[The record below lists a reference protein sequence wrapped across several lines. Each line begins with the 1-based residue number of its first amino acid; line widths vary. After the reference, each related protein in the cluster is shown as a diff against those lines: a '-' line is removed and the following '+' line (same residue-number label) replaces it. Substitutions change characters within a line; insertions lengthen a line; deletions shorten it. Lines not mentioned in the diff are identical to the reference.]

1 MASIK
6 TSIELYDN
14 FSDPM
19 MDIVNAAN
27 AGTIAIENV
36 QSAMNAGVDMSG
48 INRATAAMQSFEN
61 TMQAIEAPSFSF
73 GDVDTTLPDLGGATP
88 NITVPVI
95 PVVESQPQIDVPDG
109 INVPVTAEVVEQP
122 RIDVPAGIEVP
133 VSAEITEQ
141 PQIDVPDGINV
152 PVELSGVSESEKQ
165 IQDISTR
172 LNNIL
177 NYQNAI
183 NNVGQN
189 LFVMPGDSAAE
200 ITGINRELGQMQT
213 ALDYLKTNPF
223 DLDSSVAQLQLG
235 SLSSAI
241 DNVIERQERLNDL
254 MGDVPSQVYSATP
267 TVQDAPQ
274 VEPTQAPVNVPFN
287 WQADNMNVF
296 DNTGMER
303 FQQEIESANTMLAA
317 LNNTQ
322 QKIAETAASVDLF
335 PANAVTDLSGM
346 QSRLQAIQDSIV
358 QIENNPLNM
367 GTNAANSELEQ
378 LRGQL
383 DQAVQAQQALNSAV
397 DNMDVQAANDAY
409 LRLSQTVSGTE
420 RYIRDNV
427 DEQGRFNSTIEQGTV
442 EANMLAQT
450 IKGAVASFVGIA
462 GVKKALDF
470 VGETTQAF
478 NTQLNAETQLA
489 SVLANMLTTDAVAQY
504 QVDVSADTTDAVNQI
519 NAIQNSVDE
528 VKVPVSA
535 ETQALTAAFDQITSK
550 ASEIQGR
557 GIYGD
562 EAMIAAAGEFS
573 TYFTDADAI
582 TTMMDTLADYAMGMS
597 GGGALDSTALVDY
610 ATGLGKMMSGAYD
623 AMTKKGFE
631 VTDVQKAIIEGTAT
645 QAQITQELGA
655 EYANMSSDMQAAA
668 TISEIIEESWAGL
681 YENMSNTPEGKII
694 QMTNA
699 WGDMEEM
706 IGGRLYPC
714 VLLFVDA
721 VNSNWP
727 TIETVVQGITGGLQV
742 MLTVLSWIAQG
753 ALTVADVVANNWS
766 WISPII
772 GGVTAALMAY
782 YGSRLAVN
790 AVDMIGNGIHLA
802 TAAVMMIHAAATGT
816 LTAATAAEIAA
827 QNGLNGALLACPIT
841 WIVMGVIA
849 LIAVLLAVTNAIAQV
864 TGVTQSGVGIIT
876 GVIAVGGAFILNTI
890 ISLINSVITLGVSF
904 WNMLANFAAAFGLIF
919 TDPIAAIEVM
929 FLSLF
934 NFIVSIVS
942 SAAGILDTIFG
953 SDLQSAVQGFQD
965 KIQTQINTTVE
976 NAGGD
981 KPKTLDP
988 SDYTMDRISYGDAF
1002 SMGADFG
1009 DGVVGGISDLF
1020 NKTFNMDS
1028 VAPSVDLSDYTAGI
1042 GDGVKDIAGNTGA
1055 IKNSLDITDE
1065 DLKYLR
1071 DIAEQE
1077 VINRF
1082 TTAEVKIDMSGMNN
1096 NISNGMDL
1104 DGVVSIM
1111 AEGVAEAI
1119 DTAAEGVHE

>member
-48 INRATAAMQSFEN
+48 INRATVAMQSFEN

-73 GDVDTTLPDLGGATP
+73 GDVDTTLPDLGVTTP

-109 INVPVTAEVVEQP
+109 ITVPVTAEVVEQP
-122 RIDVPAGIEVP
+122 RIDVPTGIEVP

-183 NNVGQN
+183 NNVGRS

-200 ITGINRELGQMQT
+200 IAGINRELGQMQT

-254 MGDVPSQVYSATP
+254 MGNVPSQVYSATP

-296 DNTGMER
+296 ENTGIER
-303 FQQEIESANTMLAA
+303 FQQEIESANTMLNA
-317 LNNTQ
+317 LNDTQ
-322 QKIAETAASVDLF
+322 QRIAETAASVDLF

-346 QSRLQAIQDSIV
+346 QTRLQAIQDRIV

-367 GTNAANSELEQ
+367 GTNAASSELEQ

-397 DNMDVQAANDAY
+397 DNMDVQAANEAY
-409 LRLSQTVSGTE
+409 LRLSQTIGNTE
-420 RYIRDNV
+420 SYIRDNV
-427 DEQGRFNSTIEQGTV
+427 DEQGRFNQEINEGV
-442 EANMLAQT
+442 VNADNLMNT
-450 IKGAVASFVGIA
+450 IKSAIATYATVQTVGVVFDLSDTLTSTAARLSMMNDGVQTTSELINMVYAAAQDARGSFDQMADVVARFGNNARDAFGSSEEVVAFADLIQKQMTIAGASTQEAANAELQLSQALGSGVLRGDELNSIFEQAPNLIQNIADYLDVPIGQIREMAADGELSASVVKAAIFSAADDINSKFESMPQTFAQIWTSFQNTALMSFQPVLNRLNEIANSDAFQQFVNNAIGGLSAVASVSLEI
-462 GVKKALDF
+462 
-470 VGETTQAF
+470 
-478 NTQLNAETQLA
+478 LNFL
-489 SVLANMLTTDAVAQY
+489 
-504 QVDVSADTTDAVNQI
+504 VN
-519 NAIQNSVDE
+519 
-528 VKVPVSA
+528 
-535 ETQALTAAFDQITSK
+535 
-550 ASEIQGR
+550 
-557 GIYGD
+557 
-562 EAMIAAAGEFS
+562 
-573 TYFTDADAI
+573 
-582 TTMMDTLADYAMGMS
+582 
-597 GGGALDSTALVDY
+597 
-610 ATGLGKMMSGAYD
+610 
-623 AMTKKGFE
+623 
-631 VTDVQKAIIEGTAT
+631 
-645 QAQITQELGA
+645 
-655 EYANMSSDMQAAA
+655 
-668 TISEIIEESWAGL
+668 
-681 YENMSNTPEGKII
+681 
-694 QMTNA
+694 
-699 WGDMEEM
+699 
-706 IGGRLYPC
+706 
-714 VLLFVDA
+714 
-721 VNSNWP
+721 
-727 TIETVVQGITGGLQV
+727 
-742 MLTVLSWIAQG
+742 
-753 ALTVADVVANNWS
+753 VADVVANNWG

-772 GGVTAALMAY
+772 GGVTAALMVY
-782 YGSRLAVN
+782 YGWQLAVKAIEAVN
-790 AVDMIGNGIHLA
+790 AGVKIALA
-802 TAAVMMIHAAATGT
+802 VASYAHAAATGAEVT
-816 LTAATAAEIAA
+816 ATAAATAA
-827 QNGLNGALLACPIT
+827 QYSLNTAFLASPVT
-841 WIVMGVIA
+841 WVVMGIIA

-864 TGVTQSGVGIIT
+864 TGATQSGVGIIT

-919 TDPIAAIEVM
+919 NDPIAAIEVM

-965 KIQTQINTTVE
+965 KIQAQINTTVE

-988 SDYTMDRISYGDAF
+988 SDYTMERISYGDAF

-1009 DGVVGGISDLF
+1009 DGVVGGISDFF

-1028 VAPSVDLSDYTAGI
+1028 IAPSVDLSDYTAGI

-1104 DGVVSIM
+1104 DGVVSVM

>member
-73 GDVDTTLPDLGGATP
+73 GDVDTTLPDLGVTTP

-109 INVPVTAEVVEQP
+109 ITVPVTAEVVEQP
-122 RIDVPAGIEVP
+122 RIDVPTGIEVP

-141 PQIDVPDGINV
+141 PQIDVPDGITV

-200 ITGINRELGQMQT
+200 IAGINRELGRMQT

-254 MGDVPSQVYSATP
+254 MGNIPSQVYSATP

-296 DNTGMER
+296 DNTGIER
-303 FQQEIESANTMLAA
+303 FQQEIESANTMLVA

-346 QSRLQAIQDSIV
+346 QSRLQAIQDRIV

-427 DEQGRFNSTIEQGTV
+427 DEQGRFNQKINEGT
-442 EANMLAQT
+442 ANADNLMNT
-450 IKGAVASFVGIA
+450 IKSAVATYATVQTVGVVFDLSDTLTSTTARLSMMNDGVQTTSELINMVYAAAQDARGSFDQMADVVARFGNNARDAFGSSEEVVAFADLIQKQMTIAGASTQEAANAELQLSQALGSGVLRGDELNSIFEQAPNLIQNIADYLDVPIGQIREMAADGELSASVVKAAIFSAADDINSKFESMPQTFAQIWTSFQNTALMSSQPVLNRLNEIANSDAFQQFVNNAIGGLSAVASVSLEI
-462 GVKKALDF
+462 
-470 VGETTQAF
+470 
-478 NTQLNAETQLA
+478 LNFL
-489 SVLANMLTTDAVAQY
+489 
-504 QVDVSADTTDAVNQI
+504 VN
-519 NAIQNSVDE
+519 
-528 VKVPVSA
+528 
-535 ETQALTAAFDQITSK
+535 
-550 ASEIQGR
+550 
-557 GIYGD
+557 
-562 EAMIAAAGEFS
+562 
-573 TYFTDADAI
+573 
-582 TTMMDTLADYAMGMS
+582 
-597 GGGALDSTALVDY
+597 
-610 ATGLGKMMSGAYD
+610 
-623 AMTKKGFE
+623 
-631 VTDVQKAIIEGTAT
+631 
-645 QAQITQELGA
+645 
-655 EYANMSSDMQAAA
+655 
-668 TISEIIEESWAGL
+668 
-681 YENMSNTPEGKII
+681 
-694 QMTNA
+694 
-699 WGDMEEM
+699 
-706 IGGRLYPC
+706 
-714 VLLFVDA
+714 
-721 VNSNWP
+721 
-727 TIETVVQGITGGLQV
+727 
-742 MLTVLSWIAQG
+742 
-753 ALTVADVVANNWS
+753 VADVVANNWS

-772 GGVTAALMAY
+772 GGVTAALIAY
-782 YGSRLAVN
+782 YGWQLANNAISLASKGIKIALAV
-790 AVDMIGNGIHLA
+790 ASYA
-802 TAAVMMIHAAATGT
+802 HAAATGAEVT
-816 LTAATAAEIAA
+816 ATAAATAA
-827 QNGLNGALLACPIT
+827 QYSLNTAFLASPVT
-841 WIVMGVIA
+841 WVVMGIVA

-919 TDPIAAIEVM
+919 NDPIAAIEVM

-934 NFIVSIVS
+934 NFIVS

-965 KIQTQINTTVE
+965 KIQAQINTTVE

-981 KPKTLDP
+981 KPKTLNP

-1009 DGVVGGISDLF
+1009 DGVVGGISDFF

-1028 VAPSVDLSDYTAGI
+1028 IAPSVDLSDYTAGI

-1055 IKNSLDITDE
+1055 IKNSLDISEDE
-1065 DLKYLR
+1065 LKYLR

-1082 TTAEVKIDMSGMNN
+1082 TTAEITINQSNEN
-1096 NISNGMDL
+1096 HITNGMDL
-1104 DGVVSIM
+1104 DGVISAM
-1111 AEGVAEAI
+1111 AEGLAEAI
-1119 DTAAEGVHE
+1119 DTAAEGIHE

>member
-141 PQIDVPDGINV
+141 PQIDVPDGITV

-183 NNVGQN
+183 NNVGRN

-200 ITGINRELGQMQT
+200 IAGINRELGQMQT

-296 DNTGMER
+296 DNTGIER
-303 FQQEIESANTMLAA
+303 FQQEIESANTMLVA
-317 LNNTQ
+317 LNSTQ

-346 QSRLQAIQDSIV
+346 QSRLQAIQDRIV

-427 DEQGRFNSTIEQGTV
+427 DEQGCFNQKINEGT
-442 EANMLAQT
+442 ANADNLMNT
-450 IKGAVASFVGIA
+450 IKSAIATYATVQTVGVVFDLSDTLTSTTARLSMMNDGVQTTSELINMVYAAAQDARGSFDQMADVVARFGNNARDAFGSSEEVVAFADLIQKQMTIAGASTQEAANAELQLSQALGSGVLRGDELNSIFEQAPNLIQNIADYLDVPIGQIREMAADGELSASVVKAAIFSAADDINSKFESMPQTFAQIWTSFQNTALMSFQPVLNRLNEIANSDAFQQFVNNAIGGLSAVASVSLEI
-462 GVKKALDF
+462 
-470 VGETTQAF
+470 
-478 NTQLNAETQLA
+478 LNSL
-489 SVLANMLTTDAVAQY
+489 
-504 QVDVSADTTDAVNQI
+504 VN
-519 NAIQNSVDE
+519 
-528 VKVPVSA
+528 
-535 ETQALTAAFDQITSK
+535 
-550 ASEIQGR
+550 
-557 GIYGD
+557 
-562 EAMIAAAGEFS
+562 
-573 TYFTDADAI
+573 
-582 TTMMDTLADYAMGMS
+582 
-597 GGGALDSTALVDY
+597 
-610 ATGLGKMMSGAYD
+610 
-623 AMTKKGFE
+623 
-631 VTDVQKAIIEGTAT
+631 
-645 QAQITQELGA
+645 
-655 EYANMSSDMQAAA
+655 
-668 TISEIIEESWAGL
+668 
-681 YENMSNTPEGKII
+681 
-694 QMTNA
+694 
-699 WGDMEEM
+699 
-706 IGGRLYPC
+706 
-714 VLLFVDA
+714 
-721 VNSNWP
+721 
-727 TIETVVQGITGGLQV
+727 
-742 MLTVLSWIAQG
+742 
-753 ALTVADVVANNWS
+753 VADVVANNWS

-772 GGVTAALMAY
+772 GGVTAALMVY
-782 YGSRLAVN
+782 YGWQLANNAISLASKGIKIALAV
-790 AVDMIGNGIHLA
+790 ASYA
-802 TAAVMMIHAAATGT
+802 HAAATGAEVT
-816 LTAATAAEIAA
+816 ATAAATAA
-827 QNGLNGALLACPIT
+827 QYSLNTAFLASPVT
-841 WIVMGVIA
+841 WVVMGIIA

-919 TDPIAAIEVM
+919 NDPIAAIEVM

-965 KIQTQINTTVE
+965 KIQAQINTTVE

-988 SDYTMDRISYGDAF
+988 SDYTMNRISYGDAF

-1009 DGVVGGISDLF
+1009 DGVVGGISDFF

-1028 VAPSVDLSDYTAGI
+1028 IAPSVDLSDYTAGI

-1055 IKNSLDITDE
+1055 IKNSLNVSEDE
-1065 DLKYLR
+1065 LRYLR

-1082 TTAEVKIDMSGMNN
+1082 TTAEITINQSNEN
-1096 NISNGMDL
+1096 HITNGMDL
-1104 DGVVSIM
+1104 DGVVSVM

-1119 DTAAEGVHE
+1119 DTAAEGIHE

>member
-48 INRATAAMQSFEN
+48 INLATAAMQSFEN

-141 PQIDVPDGINV
+141 PQIDVPDEINV

-200 ITGINRELGQMQT
+200 IAGINRELGQMQT

-254 MGDVPSQVYSATP
+254 MGNVPSQVYSATP

-296 DNTGMER
+296 ENTGIER
-303 FQQEIESANTMLAA
+303 FQQEIESANTMLVA
-317 LNNTQ
+317 LNDTQ
-322 QKIAETAASVDLF
+322 QRIAETAASVDLF

-346 QSRLQAIQDSIV
+346 QARLQAIQDRIV

-427 DEQGRFNSTIEQGTV
+427 DEQGCFNQKINEGT
-442 EANMLAQT
+442 ANADNLMNT
-450 IKGAVASFVGIA
+450 IKSAIATYATVQTVGVVFDLSDTLTSTTARLSMMNDGVQTTSELINMVYAAAQDTRGSFDQMADVVARFGNNARDAFGSSEEVVAFADLIQKQMTIAGASTQEAANAELQLSQALGSGVLRGDELNSIFEQAPNLIQNIADYLDVPIGQIREMAADGELSASVVKAAIFSAADDINSKFESMPQTFAQIWTSFQNTALMSFQPVLNRLNEIANSDAFQQFVNNAIGGLSAVASVSLEI
-462 GVKKALDF
+462 
-470 VGETTQAF
+470 
-478 NTQLNAETQLA
+478 LNSL
-489 SVLANMLTTDAVAQY
+489 
-504 QVDVSADTTDAVNQI
+504 VN
-519 NAIQNSVDE
+519 
-528 VKVPVSA
+528 
-535 ETQALTAAFDQITSK
+535 
-550 ASEIQGR
+550 
-557 GIYGD
+557 
-562 EAMIAAAGEFS
+562 
-573 TYFTDADAI
+573 
-582 TTMMDTLADYAMGMS
+582 
-597 GGGALDSTALVDY
+597 
-610 ATGLGKMMSGAYD
+610 
-623 AMTKKGFE
+623 
-631 VTDVQKAIIEGTAT
+631 
-645 QAQITQELGA
+645 
-655 EYANMSSDMQAAA
+655 
-668 TISEIIEESWAGL
+668 
-681 YENMSNTPEGKII
+681 
-694 QMTNA
+694 
-699 WGDMEEM
+699 
-706 IGGRLYPC
+706 
-714 VLLFVDA
+714 
-721 VNSNWP
+721 
-727 TIETVVQGITGGLQV
+727 
-742 MLTVLSWIAQG
+742 
-753 ALTVADVVANNWS
+753 VADVVANNWS

-772 GGVTAALMAY
+772 GGVTAALMVY
-782 YGSRLAVN
+782 YGWQLANNAISLASKGIKIALAV
-790 AVDMIGNGIHLA
+790 ASYA
-802 TAAVMMIHAAATGT
+802 HAAATGAEVT
-816 LTAATAAEIAA
+816 ATAAATAA
-827 QNGLNGALLACPIT
+827 QYSLNTAFLASPVT
-841 WIVMGVIA
+841 WVVMGIIA

-919 TDPIAAIEVM
+919 NDPIAAIEVM

-988 SDYTMDRISYGDAF
+988 SNYTMDRISYGDAF

-1009 DGVVGGISDLF
+1009 DGVVGGISDFF

-1028 VAPSVDLSDYTAGI
+1028 VAPSIDLSDYTAGI

-1055 IKNSLDITDE
+1055 IKNSLNVSEDE
-1065 DLKYLR
+1065 LRYLR

-1082 TTAEVKIDMSGMNN
+1082 TTAEITINQSNEN
-1096 NISNGMDL
+1096 HITNGMDL
-1104 DGVVSIM
+1104 DGVISALCDGVS
-1111 AEGVAEAI
+1111 EAI
-1119 DTAAEGVHE
+1119 EVAAEGIHE

>member
-73 GDVDTTLPDLGGATP
+73 GDVDTTLPDFGGATP

-254 MGDVPSQVYSATP
+254 MGNVPSQVYSATP

-296 DNTGMER
+296 DNTGIER
-303 FQQEIESANTMLAA
+303 FQQEIESANTMLNA
-317 LNNTQ
+317 LNDTQ
-322 QKIAETAASVDLF
+322 QRIAETAASVDLF

-346 QSRLQAIQDSIV
+346 QTRLQAIQDRIV
-358 QIENNPLNM
+358 QIENNPLNV

-427 DEQGRFNSTIEQGTV
+427 DEQGRFNQKINEGT
-442 EANMLAQT
+442 ANADNLMNT
-450 IKGAVASFVGIA
+450 IKSAIATYATVQTVGVVFDLSDTLTSTTARLSMMNDGVQTTSELINMVYAAAQDARGSFDQMADVVARFGNNARDAFGSSEEVVAFADLIQKQMTIAGASTQEAANAELQLSQALGSGVLRGDELNSIFEQAPNLIQNIADYLDVPIGQIREMAADGKLSASVVKAAIFSAADDINSKFESMPQTFAQIWTSSQNTALMSFQPVLNRLNEIANSDAFQQFVNNAIGGLSAVASVSLEI
-462 GVKKALDF
+462 
-470 VGETTQAF
+470 
-478 NTQLNAETQLA
+478 LNSL
-489 SVLANMLTTDAVAQY
+489 VNVAY
-504 QVDVSADTTDAVNQI
+504 
-519 NAIQNSVDE
+519 
-528 VKVPVSA
+528 
-535 ETQALTAAFDQITSK
+535 
-550 ASEIQGR
+550 
-557 GIYGD
+557 
-562 EAMIAAAGEFS
+562 
-573 TYFTDADAI
+573 
-582 TTMMDTLADYAMGMS
+582 
-597 GGGALDSTALVDY
+597 
-610 ATGLGKMMSGAYD
+610 
-623 AMTKKGFE
+623 
-631 VTDVQKAIIEGTAT
+631 
-645 QAQITQELGA
+645 
-655 EYANMSSDMQAAA
+655 
-668 TISEIIEESWAGL
+668 
-681 YENMSNTPEGKII
+681 
-694 QMTNA
+694 
-699 WGDMEEM
+699 
-706 IGGRLYPC
+706 
-714 VLLFVDA
+714 
-721 VNSNWP
+721 
-727 TIETVVQGITGGLQV
+727 
-742 MLTVLSWIAQG
+742 
-753 ALTVADVVANNWS
+753 VVANNWS

-772 GGVTAALMAY
+772 GGVTAALMVY
-782 YGSRLAVN
+782 YGWQLANNAISLATKGIKIALAV
-790 AVDMIGNGIHLA
+790 ASYA
-802 TAAVMMIHAAATGT
+802 HAAATGAEVT
-816 LTAATAAEIAA
+816 ATAA
-827 QNGLNGALLACPIT
+827 QYGLNTAFLASPVT
-841 WIVMGVIA
+841 WVVMGIIA

-919 TDPIAAIEVM
+919 NDPIAAIEVM

-965 KIQTQINTTVE
+965 KIQAQINTTVE

-988 SDYTMDRISYGDAF
+988 SDYTMNRISYGDAF

-1009 DGVVGGISDLF
+1009 DGVVGGISDFF

-1028 VAPSVDLSDYTAGI
+1028 VAPSIDLSDYTAGI

-1055 IKNSLDITDE
+1055 IKNSLNISEDE
-1065 DLKYLR
+1065 LKYLR

-1082 TTAEVKIDMSGMNN
+1082 TTAEVTINQSNNN

-1104 DGVVSIM
+1104 DGVVSVM

-1119 DTAAEGVHE
+1119 DTAAEGIHG

>member
-73 GDVDTTLPDLGGATP
+73 GDVDTTLPDLCGTTP

-200 ITGINRELGQMQT
+200 IAGINRELGQMQT

-254 MGDVPSQVYSATP
+254 MGNVPSQVYSATP

-296 DNTGMER
+296 ENTGIER
-303 FQQEIESANTMLAA
+303 FQQEIESANTMLNA
-317 LNNTQ
+317 LNDTQ
-322 QKIAETAASVDLF
+322 QRIAETAASVDLF

-346 QSRLQAIQDSIV
+346 QARLQAIQDRIV

-427 DEQGRFNSTIEQGTV
+427 DEQGRFNQ
-442 EANMLAQT
+442 
-450 IKGAVASFVGIA
+450 K
-462 GVKKALDF
+462 
-470 VGETTQAF
+470 
-478 NTQLNAETQLA
+478 
-489 SVLANMLTTDAVAQY
+489 
-504 QVDVSADTTDAVNQI
+504 I
-519 NAIQNSVDE
+519 N
-528 VKVPVSA
+528 
-535 ETQALTAAFDQITSK
+535 
-550 ASEIQGR
+550 
-557 GIYGD
+557 
-562 EAMIAAAGEFS
+562 
-573 TYFTDADAI
+573 
-582 TTMMDTLADYAMGMS
+582 
-597 GGGALDSTALVDY
+597 
-610 ATGLGKMMSGAYD
+610 
-623 AMTKKGFE
+623 
-631 VTDVQKAIIEGTAT
+631 EGTANADNLMNTIKSAVATYATVQTVGVVFDLSDTLTSTTARLSMMNDGVQTTSELINMVYAAAQDARGSFDQMADVVARFGNNARDAFGSSEEVVAFADLIQKQMTIAGAST
-645 QAQITQELGA
+645 QEAANAELQLSQALGSGVLRGDELNSIFEQAPNLIQNIADYLDVPIGRIREMAADGELSASVVKAAIFSAADDINSKFESMPQTFAQIWTSFQNIALMSFQPVLNRLNEI
-655 EYANMSSDMQAAA
+655 ANSDAFQQFV
-668 TISEIIEESWAGL
+668 
-681 YENMSNTPEGKII
+681 N
-694 QMTNA
+694 NA
-699 WGDMEEM
+699 
-706 IGGRLYPC
+706 IGGLS
-714 VLLFVDA
+714 VVASVSLEILNSL
-721 VNSNWP
+721 VN
-727 TIETVVQGITGGLQV
+727 
-742 MLTVLSWIAQG
+742 
-753 ALTVADVVANNWS
+753 VADVVANNWS

-772 GGVTAALMAY
+772 GGVTAALMVY

-802 TAAVMMIHAAATGT
+802 TAAVMMVHAAATGT

-876 GVIAVGGAFILNTI
+876 GVISVGGAFILNTI

-919 TDPIAAIEVM
+919 NDPIAAIEVM

-988 SDYTMDRISYGDAF
+988 SDYTMERISYGDAF

-1009 DGVVGGISDLF
+1009 DGVVGGISDFF

-1104 DGVVSIM
+1104 DGVVSVM

>member
-48 INRATAAMQSFEN
+48 INLATAAMQSFEN

-141 PQIDVPDGINV
+141 PQIDVPDEINV

-200 ITGINRELGQMQT
+200 IAGINRELGQMQT

-254 MGDVPSQVYSATP
+254 MGNVPSQVYSATP

-296 DNTGMER
+296 ENTGIER
-303 FQQEIESANTMLAA
+303 FQQEIESANTMLVA
-317 LNNTQ
+317 LNDTQ
-322 QKIAETAASVDLF
+322 QRIAETAASVDLF

-346 QSRLQAIQDSIV
+346 QARLQAIQDRIV

-427 DEQGRFNSTIEQGTV
+427 DEQGCFNQKINEGT
-442 EANMLAQT
+442 ANADNLMNT
-450 IKGAVASFVGIA
+450 IKSAIATYATVQTVGVVFDLSDTLTSTTARLSMMNDGVQTTSELINMVYAAAQDARGSFDQMADVVARFGNNARDAFGSSEEVVAFADLIQKQMTIAGASTQEAANAELQLSQALGSGVLRGDELNSIFEQAPNLIQNIADYLDVPIGQIREMAADGELSASVVKAAIFSAADDINSKFESMPQTFAQIWTSFQNTALMSFQPVLNRLNEIANSDAFQQFVNNAIGGLSAVASVSLEI
-462 GVKKALDF
+462 
-470 VGETTQAF
+470 
-478 NTQLNAETQLA
+478 LNSL
-489 SVLANMLTTDAVAQY
+489 
-504 QVDVSADTTDAVNQI
+504 VN
-519 NAIQNSVDE
+519 
-528 VKVPVSA
+528 
-535 ETQALTAAFDQITSK
+535 
-550 ASEIQGR
+550 
-557 GIYGD
+557 
-562 EAMIAAAGEFS
+562 
-573 TYFTDADAI
+573 
-582 TTMMDTLADYAMGMS
+582 
-597 GGGALDSTALVDY
+597 
-610 ATGLGKMMSGAYD
+610 
-623 AMTKKGFE
+623 
-631 VTDVQKAIIEGTAT
+631 
-645 QAQITQELGA
+645 
-655 EYANMSSDMQAAA
+655 
-668 TISEIIEESWAGL
+668 
-681 YENMSNTPEGKII
+681 
-694 QMTNA
+694 
-699 WGDMEEM
+699 
-706 IGGRLYPC
+706 
-714 VLLFVDA
+714 
-721 VNSNWP
+721 
-727 TIETVVQGITGGLQV
+727 
-742 MLTVLSWIAQG
+742 
-753 ALTVADVVANNWS
+753 VADVVANNWS

-772 GGVTAALMAY
+772 GGVTAALMVY
-782 YGSRLAVN
+782 YGWQLANNAISLASKGIKIALAV
-790 AVDMIGNGIHLA
+790 ASYA
-802 TAAVMMIHAAATGT
+802 HAAATGAEVT
-816 LTAATAAEIAA
+816 ATAAATAA
-827 QNGLNGALLACPIT
+827 QYSLNTAFLASPVT
-841 WIVMGVIA
+841 WVVMGIIA

-919 TDPIAAIEVM
+919 NDPIAAIEVM

-988 SDYTMDRISYGDAF
+988 SNYTMDRISYGDAF

-1009 DGVVGGISDLF
+1009 DGVVGGISDFF

-1028 VAPSVDLSDYTAGI
+1028 VAPSIDLSDYTAGI
-1042 GDGVKDIAGNTGA
+1042 GDGVKDIAGNTGT
-1055 IKNSLDITDE
+1055 IKNSLNVSEDE
-1065 DLKYLR
+1065 LRYLR

-1082 TTAEVKIDMSGMNN
+1082 TTAEITINQSNEN
-1096 NISNGMDL
+1096 HITNGMDL
-1104 DGVVSIM
+1104 DGVISALCDGVS
-1111 AEGVAEAI
+1111 EAI
-1119 DTAAEGVHE
+1119 EVAAEGIHE

>member
-48 INRATAAMQSFEN
+48 INLATAAMQSFEN

-141 PQIDVPDGINV
+141 PQIDVPDEINV

-200 ITGINRELGQMQT
+200 IAGINRELGQMQT

-254 MGDVPSQVYSATP
+254 MGNVPSQVYSATP

-296 DNTGMER
+296 ENTGIER
-303 FQQEIESANTMLAA
+303 FQQEIESANTMLVA
-317 LNNTQ
+317 LNDTQ
-322 QKIAETAASVDLF
+322 QRIAETAASVDLF

-346 QSRLQAIQDSIV
+346 QARLQAIQDRIV

-427 DEQGRFNSTIEQGTV
+427 DEQGCFNQKINEGT
-442 EANMLAQT
+442 ANADNLMNT
-450 IKGAVASFVGIA
+450 IKSAIATYATVQTVGVVFDLSDTLTSTTARLSMMNDGVQTTSELINMVYAAAQDARGSFDQMADVVARFGNNARDAFGSSEEVVAFADLIQKQMTIAGASTQEAANAELQLSQALGSGVLRGDELNSIFEQAPNLIQNIADYLDVPIGQIREMAADGELSASVVKAAIFSAADDINSKFESMPQTFAQIWTSFQNTALMSFQPVLNRLNEIANSDAFQQFVNNAIGGLSAVASVSLEI
-462 GVKKALDF
+462 
-470 VGETTQAF
+470 
-478 NTQLNAETQLA
+478 LNSL
-489 SVLANMLTTDAVAQY
+489 
-504 QVDVSADTTDAVNQI
+504 VN
-519 NAIQNSVDE
+519 
-528 VKVPVSA
+528 
-535 ETQALTAAFDQITSK
+535 
-550 ASEIQGR
+550 
-557 GIYGD
+557 
-562 EAMIAAAGEFS
+562 
-573 TYFTDADAI
+573 
-582 TTMMDTLADYAMGMS
+582 
-597 GGGALDSTALVDY
+597 
-610 ATGLGKMMSGAYD
+610 
-623 AMTKKGFE
+623 
-631 VTDVQKAIIEGTAT
+631 
-645 QAQITQELGA
+645 
-655 EYANMSSDMQAAA
+655 
-668 TISEIIEESWAGL
+668 
-681 YENMSNTPEGKII
+681 
-694 QMTNA
+694 
-699 WGDMEEM
+699 
-706 IGGRLYPC
+706 
-714 VLLFVDA
+714 
-721 VNSNWP
+721 
-727 TIETVVQGITGGLQV
+727 
-742 MLTVLSWIAQG
+742 
-753 ALTVADVVANNWS
+753 VADVVANNWS

-772 GGVTAALMAY
+772 GGVTAALMVY
-782 YGSRLAVN
+782 YGWQLANNAISLASKGIKIALAV
-790 AVDMIGNGIHLA
+790 ASYA
-802 TAAVMMIHAAATGT
+802 HAAATGAEVT
-816 LTAATAAEIAA
+816 ATAAATAA
-827 QNGLNGALLACPIT
+827 QYSLNTAFLASPVT
-841 WIVMGVIA
+841 WVVMGIIA

-919 TDPIAAIEVM
+919 NDPIAAIEVM

-988 SDYTMDRISYGDAF
+988 SNYTMDRISYGDAF

-1009 DGVVGGISDLF
+1009 DGVVGGISDFF

-1028 VAPSVDLSDYTAGI
+1028 VAPSIDLSDYTAGI

-1055 IKNSLDITDE
+1055 IKNSLNVSEDE
-1065 DLKYLR
+1065 LRYLR

-1082 TTAEVKIDMSGMNN
+1082 TTAEITINQSNEN
-1096 NISNGMDL
+1096 HITNGMDL
-1104 DGVVSIM
+1104 DGVISALCDGVS
-1111 AEGVAEAI
+1111 EAI
-1119 DTAAEGVHE
+1119 EVAAEGIHE

>member
-165 IQDISTR
+165 IQDISTK

-254 MGDVPSQVYSATP
+254 MGNVPSQVYSATP

-296 DNTGMER
+296 ENTGIER
-303 FQQEIESANTMLAA
+303 FQQEIESANTMLNA
-317 LNNTQ
+317 LNDTQ
-322 QKIAETAASVDLF
+322 QRIAETAASVDLF

-346 QSRLQAIQDSIV
+346 QTRLQAIQDRIV

-427 DEQGRFNSTIEQGTV
+427 DEQGRFNQ
-442 EANMLAQT
+442 
-450 IKGAVASFVGIA
+450 K
-462 GVKKALDF
+462 
-470 VGETTQAF
+470 
-478 NTQLNAETQLA
+478 
-489 SVLANMLTTDAVAQY
+489 
-504 QVDVSADTTDAVNQI
+504 I
-519 NAIQNSVDE
+519 N
-528 VKVPVSA
+528 
-535 ETQALTAAFDQITSK
+535 
-550 ASEIQGR
+550 
-557 GIYGD
+557 
-562 EAMIAAAGEFS
+562 
-573 TYFTDADAI
+573 
-582 TTMMDTLADYAMGMS
+582 
-597 GGGALDSTALVDY
+597 
-610 ATGLGKMMSGAYD
+610 
-623 AMTKKGFE
+623 
-631 VTDVQKAIIEGTAT
+631 EGTANADNLMNTIKSAIATYATVQTVGMVFDLSDTLTSTTARLSMMNDGVQTTSELINMVYAAAQDARGSFDQMADVVARFGNNARDAFGSSEEVVAFADLIQKQMTIAGAST
-645 QAQITQELGA
+645 QEAANAELQLSQALGSGVLRGDELNSIFEQAPNLIQNIADYLDVPIGQIREMAADGKLSANVVKAAIFSAADDINSKFESMPQTFAQIWTSSQNTALMSFQPVLNRLNEI
-655 EYANMSSDMQAAA
+655 ANSDAFQQFV
-668 TISEIIEESWAGL
+668 
-681 YENMSNTPEGKII
+681 N
-694 QMTNA
+694 NA
-699 WGDMEEM
+699 
-706 IGGRLYPC
+706 IGGLS
-714 VLLFVDA
+714 VVASVSLEILNSL
-721 VNSNWP
+721 VN
-727 TIETVVQGITGGLQV
+727 
-742 MLTVLSWIAQG
+742 
-753 ALTVADVVANNWS
+753 VADVVANNWG

-772 GGVTAALMAY
+772 GGVTAALMVY
-782 YGSRLAVN
+782 YGWQLANNAISLATKGIKIALAV
-790 AVDMIGNGIHLA
+790 ASYA
-802 TAAVMMIHAAATGT
+802 HAAATGAEVT
-816 LTAATAAEIAA
+816 ATAAATAA
-827 QNGLNGALLACPIT
+827 QYGLNTAFLASPVT
-841 WIVMGVIA
+841 WVVMGIIA

-919 TDPIAAIEVM
+919 NDPIAAIEVM

-965 KIQTQINTTVE
+965 KIQAQINTTVE

-988 SDYTMDRISYGDAF
+988 SDYTMNRISYGDAF

-1009 DGVVGGISDLF
+1009 DGVVGGISDF
-1020 NKTFNMDS
+1020 FNMDS
-1028 VAPSVDLSDYTAGI
+1028 VAPSIDFSDYTAGI

-1055 IKNSLDITDE
+1055 IKNSLNVSEDE
-1065 DLKYLR
+1065 LKYLR

-1082 TTAEVKIDMSGMNN
+1082 TTAEITINQSNEN
-1096 NISNGMDL
+1096 HITNGMDL
-1104 DGVVSIM
+1104 DGVISTLCDDLS
-1111 AEGVAEAI
+1111 EAI
-1119 DTAAEGVHE
+1119 EVAAEGIHE

>member
-73 GDVDTTLPDLGGATP
+73 GDVDTTLPDLGVTTP

-122 RIDVPAGIEVP
+122 QIDVPAGIEVP

-200 ITGINRELGQMQT
+200 ITGINRELGRMQT

-254 MGDVPSQVYSATP
+254 MGNVPSQVYSATP

-296 DNTGMER
+296 DNTGIER

-317 LNNTQ
+317 LNSTQ

-346 QSRLQAIQDSIV
+346 QSRLQAIQDRIV

-427 DEQGRFNSTIEQGTV
+427 DEQGRFNQKINEGA
-442 EANMLAQT
+442 ANADNLMNT
-450 IKGAVASFVGIA
+450 IKSAIATYATVQTVGVVFDLSDTLTSTTARLSMMNDGVQTTSELINMVYAAAQDARGSFDQMADVVARFGNNARDAFGSSEEVVAFADLIQKQMTIAGASTQEAANAELQLSQALGSGVLRGDELNSIFEQAPNLIQNIADYLDVPIGQIREMAADGELSASVVKAAIFSAADDINSKFESMPQTFAQIWTSFQNTALMSFQPVLNRLNEIANSDAFQQFVNNAIGGLSAVASVSLEI
-462 GVKKALDF
+462 
-470 VGETTQAF
+470 
-478 NTQLNAETQLA
+478 LNSL
-489 SVLANMLTTDAVAQY
+489 
-504 QVDVSADTTDAVNQI
+504 VN
-519 NAIQNSVDE
+519 
-528 VKVPVSA
+528 
-535 ETQALTAAFDQITSK
+535 
-550 ASEIQGR
+550 
-557 GIYGD
+557 
-562 EAMIAAAGEFS
+562 
-573 TYFTDADAI
+573 
-582 TTMMDTLADYAMGMS
+582 
-597 GGGALDSTALVDY
+597 
-610 ATGLGKMMSGAYD
+610 
-623 AMTKKGFE
+623 
-631 VTDVQKAIIEGTAT
+631 
-645 QAQITQELGA
+645 
-655 EYANMSSDMQAAA
+655 
-668 TISEIIEESWAGL
+668 
-681 YENMSNTPEGKII
+681 
-694 QMTNA
+694 
-699 WGDMEEM
+699 
-706 IGGRLYPC
+706 
-714 VLLFVDA
+714 
-721 VNSNWP
+721 
-727 TIETVVQGITGGLQV
+727 
-742 MLTVLSWIAQG
+742 
-753 ALTVADVVANNWS
+753 VADVVANNWS

-919 TDPIAAIEVM
+919 NDPIAAIEVM

-965 KIQTQINTTVE
+965 KIQAQINTTVE
-976 NAGGD
+976 NAGGN

-1009 DGVVGGISDLF
+1009 DGVVGGISDFF

-1028 VAPSVDLSDYTAGI
+1028 IAPSVDLSDYTAGI

-1104 DGVVSIM
+1104 DGVVSVM

>member
-48 INRATAAMQSFEN
+48 INLATAAMQSFEN

-141 PQIDVPDGINV
+141 PQIDVPDEINV

-200 ITGINRELGQMQT
+200 IAGINRELGQMQT

-254 MGDVPSQVYSATP
+254 MGNVPSQVYSATP

-296 DNTGMER
+296 ENTGIER
-303 FQQEIESANTMLAA
+303 FQQEIESANTMLVA
-317 LNNTQ
+317 LNDTQ
-322 QKIAETAASVDLF
+322 QRIAETAASVDLF

-346 QSRLQAIQDSIV
+346 QARLQAIQDRIV

-427 DEQGRFNSTIEQGTV
+427 DEQGCFNQKINEGT
-442 EANMLAQT
+442 ANADNLMNT
-450 IKGAVASFVGIA
+450 IKSAIATYATVQTVGVVFDLSDTLTSTTARLSMMNDGVQTTSELINMVYAAAQDARGSFDQMADVVARFGNSARDAFGSSEEVVAFADLIQKQMTIAGASTQEAANAELQLSQALGSGVLRGDELNSIFEQAPNLIQNIADYLDVPIGQIREMAADGELSASVVKAAIFSAADDINSKFESMPQTFAQIWTSFQNTALMSFQPVLNRLNEIANSDAFQQFVNNAIGGLSAVASVSLEI
-462 GVKKALDF
+462 
-470 VGETTQAF
+470 
-478 NTQLNAETQLA
+478 LNSL
-489 SVLANMLTTDAVAQY
+489 
-504 QVDVSADTTDAVNQI
+504 VN
-519 NAIQNSVDE
+519 
-528 VKVPVSA
+528 
-535 ETQALTAAFDQITSK
+535 
-550 ASEIQGR
+550 
-557 GIYGD
+557 
-562 EAMIAAAGEFS
+562 
-573 TYFTDADAI
+573 
-582 TTMMDTLADYAMGMS
+582 
-597 GGGALDSTALVDY
+597 
-610 ATGLGKMMSGAYD
+610 
-623 AMTKKGFE
+623 
-631 VTDVQKAIIEGTAT
+631 
-645 QAQITQELGA
+645 
-655 EYANMSSDMQAAA
+655 
-668 TISEIIEESWAGL
+668 
-681 YENMSNTPEGKII
+681 
-694 QMTNA
+694 
-699 WGDMEEM
+699 
-706 IGGRLYPC
+706 
-714 VLLFVDA
+714 
-721 VNSNWP
+721 
-727 TIETVVQGITGGLQV
+727 
-742 MLTVLSWIAQG
+742 
-753 ALTVADVVANNWS
+753 VADVVANNWS

-772 GGVTAALMAY
+772 GGVTAALMVY
-782 YGSRLAVN
+782 YGWQLANNAISLASKGIKIALAV
-790 AVDMIGNGIHLA
+790 ASYA
-802 TAAVMMIHAAATGT
+802 HAAATGAEVT
-816 LTAATAAEIAA
+816 ATAAATAA
-827 QNGLNGALLACPIT
+827 QYSLNTAFLASPVT
-841 WIVMGVIA
+841 WVVMGIIA

-919 TDPIAAIEVM
+919 NDPIAAIEVM

-988 SDYTMDRISYGDAF
+988 SNYTMDRISYGDAF

-1009 DGVVGGISDLF
+1009 DGVVGGISDFF

-1028 VAPSVDLSDYTAGI
+1028 VAPSIDLSDYTAGI

-1055 IKNSLDITDE
+1055 IKNSLNVSEDE
-1065 DLKYLR
+1065 LRYLR

-1082 TTAEVKIDMSGMNN
+1082 TTAEITINQSNEN
-1096 NISNGMDL
+1096 HITNGMDL
-1104 DGVVSIM
+1104 DGVISALCDGVS
-1111 AEGVAEAI
+1111 EAI
-1119 DTAAEGVHE
+1119 EVAAEGIHE

>member
-36 QSAMNAGVDMSG
+36 QSAMNEGVDMSG

-61 TMQAIEAPSFSF
+61 TMQAIEAPPFSF
-73 GDVDTTLPDLGGATP
+73 GDVDTTLPDLGVTTP

-109 INVPVTAEVVEQP
+109 ITVPVTAEVVEQP
-122 RIDVPAGIEVP
+122 RIDVPTGIEVP

-141 PQIDVPDGINV
+141 PQIDVPDGITV

-200 ITGINRELGQMQT
+200 ITGINRELGRMQA

-254 MGDVPSQVYSATP
+254 MGNVPLQVYSATP

-296 DNTGMER
+296 DNTGIER
-303 FQQEIESANTMLAA
+303 FQQEIESANTMLNA
-317 LNNTQ
+317 LNYTQ
-322 QKIAETAASVDLF
+322 QRIAETAASVDLF

-346 QSRLQAIQDSIV
+346 QTRLQAIQDRIV

-409 LRLSQTVSGTE
+409 LRLSQIVSGTE

-427 DEQGRFNSTIEQGTV
+427 DEQGRFNQKINEGTSN
-442 EANMLAQT
+442 ADNLMNT
-450 IKGAVASFVGIA
+450 IKSAIATYATVQTVGVVFDLSDTLTSTTARLSMMNDGVQTTSELINMVYAAAQDARGSFDQMADVVARFGNNARDAFGSSEEVVAFADLIQKQMTIAGASTQEAANAELQLSQALGSGVLRGDELNSIFEQAPNLIQNIADYLDVPIGQIREMAADGELSASVVKAAIFSAADDINSKFESMPQTFAQIWTSFQNTALMSFQPVLNRLNEIANSDAFQQFVNNAIGGLSAVASVSLEI
-462 GVKKALDF
+462 
-470 VGETTQAF
+470 
-478 NTQLNAETQLA
+478 LNSL
-489 SVLANMLTTDAVAQY
+489 VNVAY
-504 QVDVSADTTDAVNQI
+504 
-519 NAIQNSVDE
+519 
-528 VKVPVSA
+528 
-535 ETQALTAAFDQITSK
+535 
-550 ASEIQGR
+550 
-557 GIYGD
+557 
-562 EAMIAAAGEFS
+562 
-573 TYFTDADAI
+573 
-582 TTMMDTLADYAMGMS
+582 
-597 GGGALDSTALVDY
+597 
-610 ATGLGKMMSGAYD
+610 
-623 AMTKKGFE
+623 
-631 VTDVQKAIIEGTAT
+631 
-645 QAQITQELGA
+645 
-655 EYANMSSDMQAAA
+655 
-668 TISEIIEESWAGL
+668 
-681 YENMSNTPEGKII
+681 
-694 QMTNA
+694 
-699 WGDMEEM
+699 
-706 IGGRLYPC
+706 
-714 VLLFVDA
+714 
-721 VNSNWP
+721 
-727 TIETVVQGITGGLQV
+727 
-742 MLTVLSWIAQG
+742 
-753 ALTVADVVANNWS
+753 VVANNWG

-772 GGVTAALMAY
+772 GGVTAALIVY
-782 YGSRLAVN
+782 YGWQLANNAISLASKGIKIALAV
-790 AVDMIGNGIHLA
+790 ASYA
-802 TAAVMMIHAAATGT
+802 HAAATGAEVT
-816 LTAATAAEIAA
+816 ATAAATAA
-827 QNGLNGALLACPIT
+827 QYSLNTAFLASPVT
-841 WIVMGVIA
+841 WVVMGIIA

-919 TDPIAAIEVM
+919 NDPIAAIEVM

-965 KIQTQINTTVE
+965 KIQAQINTTVE

-988 SDYTMDRISYGDAF
+988 SDYTMERISYGDAF
-1002 SMGADFG
+1002 SMGSDFG
-1009 DGVVGGISDLF
+1009 DGVVGGISDFF

-1028 VAPSVDLSDYTAGI
+1028 IAPSIDLSDYTAGI

-1104 DGVVSIM
+1104 DGVISAM
-1111 AEGVAEAI
+1111 AEGLAEAI

>member
-73 GDVDTTLPDLGGATP
+73 GDVDTTLPDLGVATP

-109 INVPVTAEVVEQP
+109 IT
-122 RIDVPAGIEVP
+122 
-133 VSAEITEQ
+133 
-141 PQIDVPDGINV
+141 V

-165 IQDISTR
+165 IQDISSR

-183 NNVGQN
+183 NSVGQN

-200 ITGINRELGQMQT
+200 IAGINRELGQMQT

-254 MGDVPSQVYSATP
+254 MGNVPSQVYSATP

-296 DNTGMER
+296 ENTGIER

-317 LNNTQ
+317 LNDTQ
-322 QKIAETAASVDLF
+322 QRIAETAASVDLF

-346 QSRLQAIQDSIV
+346 QTRLQAIQDRIV

-489 SVLANMLTTDAVAQY
+489 SVLANML
-504 QVDVSADTTDAVNQI
+504 TTDAVNQI

-772 GGVTAALMAY
+772 GGVTAALIAY
-782 YGSRLAVN
+782 YGWQLANNAISLASKGIKIALAV
-790 AVDMIGNGIHLA
+790 ASYA
-802 TAAVMMIHAAATGT
+802 HAAATGAEVT
-816 LTAATAAEIAA
+816 ATAAATAA
-827 QNGLNGALLACPIT
+827 QYGLNTAFLASPVT
-841 WIVMGVIA
+841 WVVMGIIA

-890 ISLINSVITLGVSF
+890 ISLINSVITLGVGF

-919 TDPIAAIEVM
+919 NDPIAAIEVM

-965 KIQTQINTTVE
+965 KIQAQINTTVE

-988 SDYTMDRISYGDAF
+988 SDYTMERISYGDAF

-1009 DGVVGGISDLF
+1009 DGVVGGISDFF

-1028 VAPSVDLSDYTAGI
+1028 IAPSVDLSDYTAGI

-1055 IKNSLDITDE
+1055 IKNSLDISEDE
-1065 DLKYLR
+1065 LKYLR

-1082 TTAEVKIDMSGMNN
+1082 TTAEITINQSNEN
-1096 NISNGMDL
+1096 HITNGMDL
-1104 DGVVSIM
+1104 DGVISTLCD
-1111 AEGVAEAI
+1111 GLSEAI
-1119 DTAAEGVHE
+1119 EVAAEGIHE

>member
-109 INVPVTAEVVEQP
+109 INVPV
-122 RIDVPAGIEVP
+122 
-133 VSAEITEQ
+133 
-141 PQIDVPDGINV
+141 
-152 PVELSGVSESEKQ
+152 ELSGVSESEKQ

-200 ITGINRELGQMQT
+200 IAGINRELGQMQT

-254 MGDVPSQVYSATP
+254 MGNVPSQVYSATP

-296 DNTGMER
+296 ENTGIER

-317 LNNTQ
+317 LNDTQ
-322 QKIAETAASVDLF
+322 QRIAETAASVDLF

-346 QSRLQAIQDSIV
+346 QSRLQAIQDRIV

-427 DEQGRFNSTIEQGTV
+427 DEQGRFNQ
-442 EANMLAQT
+442 
-450 IKGAVASFVGIA
+450 K
-462 GVKKALDF
+462 
-470 VGETTQAF
+470 
-478 NTQLNAETQLA
+478 
-489 SVLANMLTTDAVAQY
+489 
-504 QVDVSADTTDAVNQI
+504 I
-519 NAIQNSVDE
+519 N
-528 VKVPVSA
+528 
-535 ETQALTAAFDQITSK
+535 
-550 ASEIQGR
+550 
-557 GIYGD
+557 
-562 EAMIAAAGEFS
+562 
-573 TYFTDADAI
+573 
-582 TTMMDTLADYAMGMS
+582 
-597 GGGALDSTALVDY
+597 
-610 ATGLGKMMSGAYD
+610 
-623 AMTKKGFE
+623 
-631 VTDVQKAIIEGTAT
+631 EGTANADNLMNTIKSAIATYATVQTVGVVFDLSDTLTSTTARLSMMNDGVQTTSELINMVYAAAQDARGSFDQMADVVARFGNNARDAFGSSEEVVAFADLIQKQMTIAGAST
-645 QAQITQELGA
+645 QEAANAELQLSQALGSGVLRGDELNSIFEQAPNLIQNIADYLDVPIGQIREMAADGELSASVVKAAIFSAADDINSKFESMPQTFAQIWTSSQNTALMSFQPVLNRLNEI
-655 EYANMSSDMQAAA
+655 ANSDAFQQFV
-668 TISEIIEESWAGL
+668 
-681 YENMSNTPEGKII
+681 N
-694 QMTNA
+694 NA
-699 WGDMEEM
+699 
-706 IGGRLYPC
+706 IGGLS
-714 VLLFVDA
+714 VVASVSLEILNSL
-721 VNSNWP
+721 VN
-727 TIETVVQGITGGLQV
+727 
-742 MLTVLSWIAQG
+742 
-753 ALTVADVVANNWS
+753 VADVVANNWS

-802 TAAVMMIHAAATGT
+802 AAAATGT

-919 TDPIAAIEVM
+919 NDPIAAIEVM

-1009 DGVVGGISDLF
+1009 DGVVGGISDFF

-1028 VAPSVDLSDYTAGI
+1028 VAPSIDLSDYTAGI

-1104 DGVVSIM
+1104 DGVISAM
-1111 AEGVAEAI
+1111 AEGLAEAI

>member
-73 GDVDTTLPDLGGATP
+73 GDLGTTLPDLGGATP

-109 INVPVTAEVVEQP
+109 ITVPVTAEVVEQP

-141 PQIDVPDGINV
+141 PQIDVPDGITV

-200 ITGINRELGQMQT
+200 IAGINRELGQMQT

-223 DLDSSVAQLQLG
+223 DLNSSVAQLQLG

-296 DNTGMER
+296 DNTGIER
-303 FQQEIESANTMLAA
+303 FQQEIESANTMLNA
-317 LNNTQ
+317 LNDTQ
-322 QKIAETAASVDLF
+322 QRIAETAASVDLF

-346 QSRLQAIQDSIV
+346 QTRLQAIQDRIV

-378 LRGQL
+378 LRGRL

-427 DEQGRFNSTIEQGTV
+427 DEQGRFNQ
-442 EANMLAQT
+442 
-450 IKGAVASFVGIA
+450 K
-462 GVKKALDF
+462 
-470 VGETTQAF
+470 
-478 NTQLNAETQLA
+478 
-489 SVLANMLTTDAVAQY
+489 
-504 QVDVSADTTDAVNQI
+504 I
-519 NAIQNSVDE
+519 N
-528 VKVPVSA
+528 
-535 ETQALTAAFDQITSK
+535 
-550 ASEIQGR
+550 
-557 GIYGD
+557 
-562 EAMIAAAGEFS
+562 
-573 TYFTDADAI
+573 
-582 TTMMDTLADYAMGMS
+582 
-597 GGGALDSTALVDY
+597 
-610 ATGLGKMMSGAYD
+610 
-623 AMTKKGFE
+623 
-631 VTDVQKAIIEGTAT
+631 EGTANADNLMNT
-645 QAQITQELGA
+645 IKSAIATYATVQTVGVVFDLSDTLTSTTARLSMMNDGVQTTSELI
-655 EYANMSSDMQAAA
+655 NMVYAAA
-668 TISEIIEESWAGL
+668 QDARGSFD
-681 YENMSNTPEGKII
+681 
-694 QMTNA
+694 QM
-699 WGDMEEM
+699 
-706 IGGRLYPC
+706 
-714 VLLFVDA
+714 
-721 VNSNWP
+721 
-727 TIETVVQGITGGLQV
+727 
-742 MLTVLSWIAQG
+742 
-753 ALTVADVVANNWS
+753 ADVVARFGNNARDAFGSSEEVVAFADLIQKQMTIAGASTQEAANAELQLSQALGSGVLRGDELNSIFEQAPNLIQNIADYLDVPIGQIREMAADGELSASVVKAAIFSAADDINSKFESMPQTFAQIWTSFQNTALMSFQPVLNRLNEIANSDAFQQFVNNAIGGLSAVASVSLEILNSLVNVADMVANNWG

-772 GGVTAALMAY
+772 GGVTAALMVY
-782 YGSRLAVN
+782 YGWQLANNAISLASKGIKIALAV
-790 AVDMIGNGIHLA
+790 ASYA
-802 TAAVMMIHAAATGT
+802 YAAATGAEVT
-816 LTAATAAEIAA
+816 ATAAATAA
-827 QNGLNGALLACPIT
+827 QYSLNTAFLASPVM
-841 WIVMGVIA
+841 WGVVMGIIA

-890 ISLINSVITLGVSF
+890 ISLINSVITPGVSF

-919 TDPIAAIEVM
+919 NDPIAAIEVM

-976 NAGGD
+976 NAGGN

-1009 DGVVGGISDLF
+1009 DGVVGGISDFF

-1055 IKNSLDITDE
+1055 IENSLNVSEDE
-1065 DLKYLR
+1065 LKYLR

-1082 TTAEVKIDMSGMNN
+1082 TTAEITINQSNEN
-1096 NISNGMDL
+1096 HITNGMDL
-1104 DGVVSIM
+1104 DGVISALCDGVS
-1111 AEGVAEAI
+1111 EAI
-1119 DTAAEGVHE
+1119 EVAAEGIHE

>member
-109 INVPVTAEVVEQP
+109 INVPV
-122 RIDVPAGIEVP
+122 
-133 VSAEITEQ
+133 
-141 PQIDVPDGINV
+141 
-152 PVELSGVSESEKQ
+152 ELSGVSESEKQ

-189 LFVMPGDSAAE
+189 LFVIPGDSAAE
-200 ITGINRELGQMQT
+200 ITGINRELGRMQT

-254 MGDVPSQVYSATP
+254 MGNVPSQVYSATP

-296 DNTGMER
+296 DSTGIER
-303 FQQEIESANTMLAA
+303 FQQEIESANTMLVA
-317 LNNTQ
+317 LNSTQ

-346 QSRLQAIQDSIV
+346 QSRLQAIQDRIV

-427 DEQGRFNSTIEQGTV
+427 DEQGRFNQKINEGT
-442 EANMLAQT
+442 ANADNLMNT
-450 IKGAVASFVGIA
+450 IKSAIATYATVQTVGVVFDLSDTLTSTTARLSMMNDGVQTTSELINMVYAAAQHARGSFDQMADVVARFGNNARDAFGSSEEVVAFADLIQKQMTIAGASTQEAANAELQLSQALGSGVLRGDELNSIFEQAPNLIQNIADYLDVPIGRIREMAADGELSASVVKAAIFSAADDINSKFESMPQTFAQIWTSFQNTALMSSQPVLNRLNEIANSDAFQQFVNNAIGGLSAVASVSLEI
-462 GVKKALDF
+462 
-470 VGETTQAF
+470 
-478 NTQLNAETQLA
+478 LNFL
-489 SVLANMLTTDAVAQY
+489 
-504 QVDVSADTTDAVNQI
+504 VN
-519 NAIQNSVDE
+519 
-528 VKVPVSA
+528 
-535 ETQALTAAFDQITSK
+535 
-550 ASEIQGR
+550 
-557 GIYGD
+557 
-562 EAMIAAAGEFS
+562 
-573 TYFTDADAI
+573 
-582 TTMMDTLADYAMGMS
+582 
-597 GGGALDSTALVDY
+597 
-610 ATGLGKMMSGAYD
+610 
-623 AMTKKGFE
+623 
-631 VTDVQKAIIEGTAT
+631 
-645 QAQITQELGA
+645 
-655 EYANMSSDMQAAA
+655 
-668 TISEIIEESWAGL
+668 
-681 YENMSNTPEGKII
+681 
-694 QMTNA
+694 
-699 WGDMEEM
+699 
-706 IGGRLYPC
+706 
-714 VLLFVDA
+714 
-721 VNSNWP
+721 
-727 TIETVVQGITGGLQV
+727 
-742 MLTVLSWIAQG
+742 
-753 ALTVADVVANNWS
+753 VADVVANNWS

-919 TDPIAAIEVM
+919 NDPIAAIEVM

-965 KIQTQINTTVE
+965 KIQAQINTTVE

-988 SDYTMDRISYGDAF
+988 SDYTMNRISYGDAF

-1009 DGVVGGISDLF
+1009 DGVVGGISDFF

-1028 VAPSVDLSDYTAGI
+1028 IAPSVDLSDYTAGI

-1104 DGVVSIM
+1104 DGVVSVM

>member
-73 GDVDTTLPDLGGATP
+73 GDVDTTLPDLGVTTP

-109 INVPVTAEVVEQP
+109 ITVPVTAEVVEQP
-122 RIDVPAGIEVP
+122 RIDVPTGIEVP

-141 PQIDVPDGINV
+141 PQIDVPDGITV

-200 ITGINRELGQMQT
+200 IAGINRELGRMQT

-254 MGDVPSQVYSATP
+254 MGNIPSQVYSATP

-296 DNTGMER
+296 DNTGIER
-303 FQQEIESANTMLAA
+303 FQQEIESANTMLVA

-346 QSRLQAIQDSIV
+346 QSRLQAIQDRIV

-378 LRGQL
+378 LRGRL

-427 DEQGRFNSTIEQGTV
+427 DEQGRFNQKINEGT
-442 EANMLAQT
+442 ANADNLMNT
-450 IKGAVASFVGIA
+450 IKSAVATYATVQTVGVVFDLSDTLTSTTARLSMMNDGVQTTSELINMVYAAAQDARGSFDQMADVVARFGNNARDAFGSSEEVVAFADLIQKQMTIAGASTQEAANAELQLSQALGSGVLRGDELNSIFEQAPNLIQNIADYLDVPIGQIREMAADGELSASVVKAAIFSAADDINSKFESMPQTFAQIWTSFQNTALMSSQPVLNRLNEIANSDAFQQFVNNAIGGLSAVASVSLEI
-462 GVKKALDF
+462 
-470 VGETTQAF
+470 
-478 NTQLNAETQLA
+478 LNFL
-489 SVLANMLTTDAVAQY
+489 
-504 QVDVSADTTDAVNQI
+504 VN
-519 NAIQNSVDE
+519 
-528 VKVPVSA
+528 
-535 ETQALTAAFDQITSK
+535 
-550 ASEIQGR
+550 
-557 GIYGD
+557 
-562 EAMIAAAGEFS
+562 
-573 TYFTDADAI
+573 
-582 TTMMDTLADYAMGMS
+582 
-597 GGGALDSTALVDY
+597 
-610 ATGLGKMMSGAYD
+610 
-623 AMTKKGFE
+623 
-631 VTDVQKAIIEGTAT
+631 
-645 QAQITQELGA
+645 
-655 EYANMSSDMQAAA
+655 
-668 TISEIIEESWAGL
+668 
-681 YENMSNTPEGKII
+681 
-694 QMTNA
+694 
-699 WGDMEEM
+699 
-706 IGGRLYPC
+706 
-714 VLLFVDA
+714 
-721 VNSNWP
+721 
-727 TIETVVQGITGGLQV
+727 
-742 MLTVLSWIAQG
+742 
-753 ALTVADVVANNWS
+753 VADVVANNWS

-772 GGVTAALMAY
+772 GGVTAALIAY
-782 YGSRLAVN
+782 YGWQLANNAISLASKGIKIALAV
-790 AVDMIGNGIHLA
+790 ASYA
-802 TAAVMMIHAAATGT
+802 HAAATGAEVT
-816 LTAATAAEIAA
+816 ATAA
-827 QNGLNGALLACPIT
+827 QYSLNTAFLASPVT
-841 WIVMGVIA
+841 WVVMGIVA

-919 TDPIAAIEVM
+919 NDPIAAIEVM

-965 KIQTQINTTVE
+965 KIQAQINTTVE

-981 KPKTLDP
+981 KPKTLNP

-1009 DGVVGGISDLF
+1009 DGVVGGISDFF

-1028 VAPSVDLSDYTAGI
+1028 IAPSVDLSDYTAGI

-1055 IKNSLDITDE
+1055 IKNSLDISEDE
-1065 DLKYLR
+1065 LKYLR

-1082 TTAEVKIDMSGMNN
+1082 TTAEITINQSNEN
-1096 NISNGMDL
+1096 HITNGMDL
-1104 DGVVSIM
+1104 DGVISAM
-1111 AEGVAEAI
+1111 AEGLAEAI
-1119 DTAAEGVHE
+1119 DTAAEGIHE

>member
-1 MASIK
+1 MGSIK

-27 AGTIAIENV
+27 AGTVAIENV
-36 QSAMNAGVDMSG
+36 QGVMNAGVDMSG

-61 TMQAIEAPSFSF
+61 TMQSIEAPSFSVENN
-73 GDVDTTLPDLGGATP
+73 GLDETQQRIQTISNKLNDV
-88 NITVPVI
+88 
-95 PVVESQPQIDVPDG
+95 
-109 INVPVTAEVVEQP
+109 
-122 RIDVPAGIEVP
+122 
-133 VSAEITEQ
+133 
-141 PQIDVPDGINV
+141 
-152 PVELSGVSESEKQ
+152 
-165 IQDISTR
+165 
-172 LNNIL
+172 L

-189 LFVMPGDSAAE
+189 LFVMPGDSTAE
-200 ITGINRELGQMQT
+200 IAGINRELSQMQT

-223 DLDSSVAQLQLG
+223 DLDSSVAQLQLDG
-235 SLSSAI
+235 LSSSL
-241 DNVIERQERLNDL
+241 DEVIAQQEQLNDL
-254 MGDVPSQVYSATP
+254 MGNAPSQAYRATP
-267 TVQDAPQ
+267 TMQDAPQ

-296 DNTGMER
+296 QNTGIER
-303 FQQEIESANTMLAA
+303 FQQEIESANTMLVA
-317 LNNTQ
+317 LNDTQ
-322 QKIAETAASVDLF
+322 QRIAETAASVDLF
-335 PANAVTDLSGM
+335 PANAVSDLSGM
-346 QSRLQAIQDSIV
+346 QSRLQAIQDRIV

-397 DNMDVQAANDAY
+397 DNMDIQAANDAY

-442 EANMLAQT
+442 ETNMLAQT
-450 IKGAVASFVGIA
+450 IKGAVASFIGIA

-470 VGETTQAF
+470 VDETTQAF

-489 SVLANMLTTDAVAQY
+489 SVLSNMMTADYVAKFQL
-504 QVDVSADTTDAVNQI
+504 DVTADTTDAVNEI
-519 NAIQNSVDE
+519 NGIQNGVDE
-528 VKVPVSA
+528 VVVPVSA
-535 ETQALTAAFDQITSK
+535 ETQALQSAFDTITAK
-550 ASEIQGR
+550 ASEIQSR

-573 TYFTDADAI
+573 TYFSDTDAI
-582 TTMMDTLADYAMGMS
+582 TMMMDTLSDYAMGMS
-597 GGGALDSTALVDY
+597 GGGALNSQQLVDY

-631 VTDVQKAIIEGTAT
+631 VSDAQKSIIEGTAT
-645 QAQITQELGA
+645 QAQIVQTLGA

-668 TISEIIEESWAGL
+668 TISQIIEESWAGL
-681 YENMSNTPEGKII
+681 YENMSDTPEGKII
-694 QMTNA
+694 QLTNA

-721 VNSNWP
+721 VNSNWG
-727 TIETVVQGITGGLQV
+727 TIQTVVDGITGGLQA
-742 MLTVLSWIAQG
+742 MLTVISWIVDG
-753 ALTVADVVANNWS
+753 AINVAGVIADNWAILSPLIYGVA
-766 WISPII
+766 
-772 GGVTAALMAY
+772 TALAVY

-790 AVDMIGNGIHLA
+790 AIDMIGNGIHLA
-802 TAAVMMIHAAATGT
+802 IAAAEMLHAAATGT
-816 LTAATAAEIAA
+816 LTAATAAETAA
-827 QNGLNGALLACPIT
+827 QNGLNTAMLACPVT
-841 WIVMGVIA
+841 WIVMGIIA
-849 LIAVLLAVTNAIAQV
+849 LIAVLLMVTNAIAQV

-890 ISLINSVITLGVSF
+890 IALINSVITMGVNF

-919 TDPIAAIEVM
+919 NDPIAAIEVM

-942 SAAGILDTIFG
+942 SAASILDTIFG

-965 KIQTQINTTVE
+965 KIQAQINTTVE

-988 SDYTMDRISYGDAF
+988 ADYTMDRISYGDAF

-1009 DGVVGGISDLF
+1009 DGIVDGVSNFI
-1020 NKTFNMDS
+1020 NKAFNMDS
-1028 VAPSVDLSDYTAGI
+1028 IAPSVDLSDYTAGI
-1042 GDGVKDIAGNTGA
+1042 GDGVNDIAGNTGA

-1077 VINRF
+1077 AINRF
-1082 TTAEVKIDMSGMNN
+1082 TTAEIHFDMSGMQN
-1096 NISNGMDL
+1096 NISNDMDL
-1104 DGVVSIM
+1104 DGVISAM
-1111 AEGVAEAI
+1111 ADGLAEAI
-1119 DTAAEGVHE
+1119 DIAAEGVHE

>member
-122 RIDVPAGIEVP
+122 RIDVPTGIEVP

-254 MGDVPSQVYSATP
+254 MGNVPSQVYSATP

-296 DNTGMER
+296 ENTGIER
-303 FQQEIESANTMLAA
+303 FQQEIESANTMLNA
-317 LNNTQ
+317 LNDTQ
-322 QKIAETAASVDLF
+322 QRIAETAASVDLF

-346 QSRLQAIQDSIV
+346 QSRLQAIQDRIV

-383 DQAVQAQQALNSAV
+383 DQAVQAQQVLNSAV

-427 DEQGRFNSTIEQGTV
+427 DEQGHFNQKINEGT
-442 EANMLAQT
+442 ANADNLMNT
-450 IKGAVASFVGIA
+450 IKSAVATYATVQTVGVVFDLSDTLTSTTARLSMMNDGVQTTSELINMVYAAAQDARGSFDQMADVVARFGNNARDAFGSSEEVVAFADLIQKQMTIAGASTQEAANAELQLSQALGSGVLRGDELNSIFEQAPNLIQNIADYLDVPIGQIREMAADGELSASVVKAAIFSAADDINSKFESMPQTFAQIWTSFQNTALMSFQPVLNRLNEIANSDAFQQFVNNAIGGLSAVASVSLEI
-462 GVKKALDF
+462 
-470 VGETTQAF
+470 
-478 NTQLNAETQLA
+478 LNSL
-489 SVLANMLTTDAVAQY
+489 VNVAY
-504 QVDVSADTTDAVNQI
+504 
-519 NAIQNSVDE
+519 
-528 VKVPVSA
+528 
-535 ETQALTAAFDQITSK
+535 
-550 ASEIQGR
+550 
-557 GIYGD
+557 
-562 EAMIAAAGEFS
+562 
-573 TYFTDADAI
+573 
-582 TTMMDTLADYAMGMS
+582 
-597 GGGALDSTALVDY
+597 
-610 ATGLGKMMSGAYD
+610 
-623 AMTKKGFE
+623 
-631 VTDVQKAIIEGTAT
+631 
-645 QAQITQELGA
+645 
-655 EYANMSSDMQAAA
+655 
-668 TISEIIEESWAGL
+668 
-681 YENMSNTPEGKII
+681 
-694 QMTNA
+694 
-699 WGDMEEM
+699 
-706 IGGRLYPC
+706 
-714 VLLFVDA
+714 
-721 VNSNWP
+721 
-727 TIETVVQGITGGLQV
+727 
-742 MLTVLSWIAQG
+742 
-753 ALTVADVVANNWS
+753 VVANNWG

-772 GGVTAALMAY
+772 GGVTAALMVY
-782 YGSRLAVN
+782 YGWQLANNAISLATKGIKIALAV
-790 AVDMIGNGIHLA
+790 ASYA
-802 TAAVMMIHAAATGT
+802 HAAATGAEVT
-816 LTAATAAEIAA
+816 ATAAATAA
-827 QNGLNGALLACPIT
+827 QYSLNTAFLASPVT
-841 WIVMGVIA
+841 WVVMGVIA

-919 TDPIAAIEVM
+919 NDPIAAIEVM

-1009 DGVVGGISDLF
+1009 DGVVGGISDFF
-1020 NKTFNMDS
+1020 NKTFSMDS
-1028 VAPSVDLSDYTAGI
+1028 VAPSIDLSDYTAGI

-1055 IKNSLDITDE
+1055 IKNSLNVSEDE
-1065 DLKYLR
+1065 LKYLR

-1082 TTAEVKIDMSGMNN
+1082 TTAEITINQSNEN
-1096 NISNGMDL
+1096 HITNGMDL
-1104 DGVVSIM
+1104 DGVISTLCD
-1111 AEGVAEAI
+1111 GLSEAI
-1119 DTAAEGVHE
+1119 EVAAEGIHE

>member
-73 GDVDTTLPDLGGATP
+73 GDVDTTLPDFGVTTP

-109 INVPVTAEVVEQP
+109 ITVPVTAEVVEQP

-141 PQIDVPDGINV
+141 PQIDVPDGITV

-183 NNVGQN
+183 NNVGRN

-200 ITGINRELGQMQT
+200 IGGINRELGQMQT

-296 DNTGMER
+296 ENTGIER
-303 FQQEIESANTMLAA
+303 FQQEIESANTMLVA
-317 LNNTQ
+317 LNSTQ

-346 QSRLQAIQDSIV
+346 QSRLQAIQDRIV

-427 DEQGRFNSTIEQGTV
+427 DEQGCFNQKINEGT
-442 EANMLAQT
+442 ANADNLMNT
-450 IKGAVASFVGIA
+450 IKSAIATYATVQTVGVVFDLSDTLTSTTARLSMMNDGVQTTSELINMVYAAAQDARGSFDQMADVVARFGNNARDAFGSSEEVVAFADLIQKQMTIAGASTQEAANAELQLSQALGSGVLRGDELNSIFEQAPNLIQNIADYLDVPIGQIREMAADGELSASVVKAAIFSAADDINSKFESMPQTFAQIWTSFQNTALMSFQPVLNRLNEIANSDAFQQFVNNAIGGLSAVASVSLEI
-462 GVKKALDF
+462 
-470 VGETTQAF
+470 
-478 NTQLNAETQLA
+478 LNSL
-489 SVLANMLTTDAVAQY
+489 
-504 QVDVSADTTDAVNQI
+504 VN
-519 NAIQNSVDE
+519 
-528 VKVPVSA
+528 
-535 ETQALTAAFDQITSK
+535 
-550 ASEIQGR
+550 
-557 GIYGD
+557 
-562 EAMIAAAGEFS
+562 
-573 TYFTDADAI
+573 
-582 TTMMDTLADYAMGMS
+582 
-597 GGGALDSTALVDY
+597 
-610 ATGLGKMMSGAYD
+610 
-623 AMTKKGFE
+623 
-631 VTDVQKAIIEGTAT
+631 
-645 QAQITQELGA
+645 
-655 EYANMSSDMQAAA
+655 
-668 TISEIIEESWAGL
+668 
-681 YENMSNTPEGKII
+681 
-694 QMTNA
+694 
-699 WGDMEEM
+699 
-706 IGGRLYPC
+706 
-714 VLLFVDA
+714 
-721 VNSNWP
+721 
-727 TIETVVQGITGGLQV
+727 
-742 MLTVLSWIAQG
+742 
-753 ALTVADVVANNWS
+753 VADVVANNWS

-772 GGVTAALMAY
+772 GGVTAALMVY
-782 YGSRLAVN
+782 YGWQLANNAISLASKGIKIALAV
-790 AVDMIGNGIHLA
+790 ASYA
-802 TAAVMMIHAAATGT
+802 HAAATGAEVT
-816 LTAATAAEIAA
+816 ATAAATAAQYNTAF
-827 QNGLNGALLACPIT
+827 LASPVT
-841 WIVMGVIA
+841 WVVMGIIA

-919 TDPIAAIEVM
+919 NDPIAAIEVM

-988 SDYTMDRISYGDAF
+988 SNYTMDRISYGDAF

-1009 DGVVGGISDLF
+1009 DGVVGGISDFF

-1028 VAPSVDLSDYTAGI
+1028 VAPSIDLSDYTAGI

-1055 IKNSLDITDE
+1055 IKNSLNVSEDE
-1065 DLKYLR
+1065 LRYLR

-1082 TTAEVKIDMSGMNN
+1082 TTAEITINQSNEN
-1096 NISNGMDL
+1096 HITNGMDL
-1104 DGVVSIM
+1104 DGVISALCDGVS
-1111 AEGVAEAI
+1111 EAI
-1119 DTAAEGVHE
+1119 EVAAEGIHE

>member
-254 MGDVPSQVYSATP
+254 MGNVPSQVYSATP

-296 DNTGMER
+296 ENTGIER
-303 FQQEIESANTMLAA
+303 FQQEIESANTMLNA
-317 LNNTQ
+317 LNDTQ
-322 QKIAETAASVDLF
+322 QRIAETAASVDLF

-346 QSRLQAIQDSIV
+346 QARLQAIQDRIV

-427 DEQGRFNSTIEQGTV
+427 DEQGRFNQKINEGT
-442 EANMLAQT
+442 ANADNLMNT
-450 IKGAVASFVGIA
+450 IKSAIATYATVQTVGVVFDLSDTLTSTTARLSMMNDGVQTTSELINMVYAAAQDARGSFDQMADVVARFGNNARDAFGSSEEVVAFADLIQKQMTIAGASTQEAANAELQLSQALGSVLRGDELNSIFEQAPNLIQNIADYLDVPIGQIREMAADGELSASVVKAAIFSAADDINNKFESMPQTFAQIWTSFQNTALMSFQPVLNRLNEIANSDAFQQFVNNAIGGLSAVASVSLEI
-462 GVKKALDF
+462 
-470 VGETTQAF
+470 
-478 NTQLNAETQLA
+478 LNSL
-489 SVLANMLTTDAVAQY
+489 
-504 QVDVSADTTDAVNQI
+504 VN
-519 NAIQNSVDE
+519 
-528 VKVPVSA
+528 
-535 ETQALTAAFDQITSK
+535 
-550 ASEIQGR
+550 
-557 GIYGD
+557 
-562 EAMIAAAGEFS
+562 
-573 TYFTDADAI
+573 
-582 TTMMDTLADYAMGMS
+582 
-597 GGGALDSTALVDY
+597 
-610 ATGLGKMMSGAYD
+610 
-623 AMTKKGFE
+623 
-631 VTDVQKAIIEGTAT
+631 
-645 QAQITQELGA
+645 
-655 EYANMSSDMQAAA
+655 
-668 TISEIIEESWAGL
+668 
-681 YENMSNTPEGKII
+681 
-694 QMTNA
+694 
-699 WGDMEEM
+699 
-706 IGGRLYPC
+706 
-714 VLLFVDA
+714 
-721 VNSNWP
+721 
-727 TIETVVQGITGGLQV
+727 
-742 MLTVLSWIAQG
+742 
-753 ALTVADVVANNWS
+753 VADVVANNWS

-919 TDPIAAIEVM
+919 NDPIAAIEVM

-1009 DGVVGGISDLF
+1009 DGVVGGISDFF

-1104 DGVVSIM
+1104 DGVVSVM

>member
-189 LFVMPGDSAAE
+189 LFVIPGDSAAE

-254 MGDVPSQVYSATP
+254 MGNVPSQVYSATP

-296 DNTGMER
+296 ENTGIER
-303 FQQEIESANTMLAA
+303 FQQEIESANTMLNA
-317 LNNTQ
+317 LNDTQ
-322 QKIAETAASVDLF
+322 QRIAETAASVDLF

-346 QSRLQAIQDSIV
+346 QTRLQAIQDRIV

-489 SVLANMLTTDAVAQY
+489 SVLANML
-504 QVDVSADTTDAVNQI
+504 TTDAVNQI

>member
-88 NITVPVI
+88 NITVPMI

-122 RIDVPAGIEVP
+122 RIDVPTGIEVP

-183 NNVGQN
+183 NNVGRN

-254 MGDVPSQVYSATP
+254 MGNVPSQVYSATP

-296 DNTGMER
+296 ENTGIER
-303 FQQEIESANTMLAA
+303 FQQEIESANTMLNA
-317 LNNTQ
+317 LNDTQ
-322 QKIAETAASVDLF
+322 QRIAETAASVDLF

-346 QSRLQAIQDSIV
+346 QTRLQAIQDRIV

-378 LRGQL
+378 LREQL

-427 DEQGRFNSTIEQGTV
+427 DEQGRFNQKINEGT
-442 EANMLAQT
+442 ANADNLMNT
-450 IKGAVASFVGIA
+450 IKSAVATYATVQTAGVVFDLSDTLTSTTARLSMMNDGVQTTSELINMVYAAAQDARGSFDQMADVVARFGNNARDAFGSSEEVVAFADLIQKQMTIAGASTQEAANAELQLSQALGSGVLRGDELNSIFEQAPNLIQNIADYLDVPIGQIREMAADGKLSANVVKAAIFSAADDINSKFESMPQTFAQIWTSSQNTALMSFQPVLNRLNEIANSDAFQQFVNNAIGGLSAVASVSLEI
-462 GVKKALDF
+462 
-470 VGETTQAF
+470 
-478 NTQLNAETQLA
+478 LNFL
-489 SVLANMLTTDAVAQY
+489 VNVAY
-504 QVDVSADTTDAVNQI
+504 
-519 NAIQNSVDE
+519 
-528 VKVPVSA
+528 
-535 ETQALTAAFDQITSK
+535 
-550 ASEIQGR
+550 
-557 GIYGD
+557 
-562 EAMIAAAGEFS
+562 
-573 TYFTDADAI
+573 
-582 TTMMDTLADYAMGMS
+582 
-597 GGGALDSTALVDY
+597 
-610 ATGLGKMMSGAYD
+610 
-623 AMTKKGFE
+623 
-631 VTDVQKAIIEGTAT
+631 
-645 QAQITQELGA
+645 
-655 EYANMSSDMQAAA
+655 
-668 TISEIIEESWAGL
+668 
-681 YENMSNTPEGKII
+681 
-694 QMTNA
+694 
-699 WGDMEEM
+699 
-706 IGGRLYPC
+706 
-714 VLLFVDA
+714 
-721 VNSNWP
+721 
-727 TIETVVQGITGGLQV
+727 
-742 MLTVLSWIAQG
+742 
-753 ALTVADVVANNWS
+753 VVANNWS

-919 TDPIAAIEVM
+919 NDPIAAIEVM

-965 KIQTQINTTVE
+965 KIQAQINTTVE
-976 NAGGD
+976 NAGSD

-1009 DGVVGGISDLF
+1009 DGVVGGISDFF

-1028 VAPSVDLSDYTAGI
+1028 IAPSVDLSDYTAGI

-1104 DGVVSIM
+1104 DGVVSVM

>member
-73 GDVDTTLPDLGGATP
+73 GDLGTTLPDLGGATP

-109 INVPVTAEVVEQP
+109 ITVPVTAEVVEQP

-141 PQIDVPDGINV
+141 PQIDVPDGITV

-200 ITGINRELGQMQT
+200 IAGINRELGQMQT

-223 DLDSSVAQLQLG
+223 DLNSSVAQLQLG

-296 DNTGMER
+296 DNTGIER
-303 FQQEIESANTMLAA
+303 FQQEIESANTMLNA
-317 LNNTQ
+317 LNDTQ
-322 QKIAETAASVDLF
+322 QRIAETAASVDLF

-346 QSRLQAIQDSIV
+346 QTRLQAIQDRIV

-378 LRGQL
+378 LRGRL

-427 DEQGRFNSTIEQGTV
+427 DEQWRFNQ
-442 EANMLAQT
+442 
-450 IKGAVASFVGIA
+450 K
-462 GVKKALDF
+462 
-470 VGETTQAF
+470 
-478 NTQLNAETQLA
+478 
-489 SVLANMLTTDAVAQY
+489 
-504 QVDVSADTTDAVNQI
+504 I
-519 NAIQNSVDE
+519 N
-528 VKVPVSA
+528 
-535 ETQALTAAFDQITSK
+535 
-550 ASEIQGR
+550 
-557 GIYGD
+557 
-562 EAMIAAAGEFS
+562 
-573 TYFTDADAI
+573 
-582 TTMMDTLADYAMGMS
+582 
-597 GGGALDSTALVDY
+597 
-610 ATGLGKMMSGAYD
+610 
-623 AMTKKGFE
+623 
-631 VTDVQKAIIEGTAT
+631 EGTANADNLMNT
-645 QAQITQELGA
+645 IKSAIATYATVQTVGVVFDLSDTLTSTTARLSMMNDGVQTTSELI
-655 EYANMSSDMQAAA
+655 NMVYAAA
-668 TISEIIEESWAGL
+668 QDARGSFD
-681 YENMSNTPEGKII
+681 
-694 QMTNA
+694 QM
-699 WGDMEEM
+699 
-706 IGGRLYPC
+706 
-714 VLLFVDA
+714 
-721 VNSNWP
+721 
-727 TIETVVQGITGGLQV
+727 
-742 MLTVLSWIAQG
+742 
-753 ALTVADVVANNWS
+753 ADVVARFGNNARDAFGSSEEVVAFADLIQKQMTIAGASTQEAANAELQLSQALGSGVLRGDELNSIFEQAPNLIQNIADYLDVPIGQIREMAADGELSASVVKAAIFSAADDINSKFESMPQTFAQIWTSFQNTALMSFQPVLNRLNEIANSDAFQQFVNNAIGGLSAVASVSLEILNSLVNVADMVANNWG

-772 GGVTAALMAY
+772 GGVTAALMVY
-782 YGSRLAVN
+782 YGWQLANNAISLASKGIKIALAV
-790 AVDMIGNGIHLA
+790 ASYA
-802 TAAVMMIHAAATGT
+802 YAAATGAEVT
-816 LTAATAAEIAA
+816 ATAAATAA
-827 QNGLNGALLACPIT
+827 QYSLNTAFLASPVM
-841 WIVMGVIA
+841 WVVMGIIA

-919 TDPIAAIEVM
+919 NDPIAAIEVM

-976 NAGGD
+976 NAGGN

-1009 DGVVGGISDLF
+1009 DGVVGGISDFF

-1055 IKNSLDITDE
+1055 IENSLNVSEDE
-1065 DLKYLR
+1065 LKYLR

-1082 TTAEVKIDMSGMNN
+1082 TTAEITINQSNEN
-1096 NISNGMDL
+1096 HITNGMDL
-1104 DGVVSIM
+1104 DGVISALCDGVS
-1111 AEGVAEAI
+1111 EAI
-1119 DTAAEGVHE
+1119 EVAAEGIHE

>member
-254 MGDVPSQVYSATP
+254 MGNVPSQVYSATP

-296 DNTGMER
+296 ENTGIER
-303 FQQEIESANTMLAA
+303 FQQEIESANTMLNA
-317 LNNTQ
+317 LNDTQ
-322 QKIAETAASVDLF
+322 QRIAETAASVDLF

-346 QSRLQAIQDSIV
+346 QSRLQAIQDRIV
-358 QIENNPLNM
+358 QIESNPLNM

-427 DEQGRFNSTIEQGTV
+427 DEQGRFNQKINEGA
-442 EANMLAQT
+442 ANADNLMNT
-450 IKGAVASFVGIA
+450 IKSAIATYATVQTVGVVFDLSDTLTSTTARLSMMNDGVQTTSELINMVYAAAQDARGSFDQMADVVARFGNNARDAFGSSEEVVAFADLIQKQMTIAGASTQEAANAELQLSQALGSGVLRGDELNSIFEQAPNLIQNIADYLDVPIGQIREMAADGELSASVVKAAIFSAADDINSKFESMPQTFAQIWTSFQNTALMSFQPVLNRLNEIANSDAFQQFVNNAIGGLSAVASVSLEI
-462 GVKKALDF
+462 
-470 VGETTQAF
+470 
-478 NTQLNAETQLA
+478 LNSL
-489 SVLANMLTTDAVAQY
+489 
-504 QVDVSADTTDAVNQI
+504 VN
-519 NAIQNSVDE
+519 
-528 VKVPVSA
+528 
-535 ETQALTAAFDQITSK
+535 
-550 ASEIQGR
+550 
-557 GIYGD
+557 
-562 EAMIAAAGEFS
+562 
-573 TYFTDADAI
+573 
-582 TTMMDTLADYAMGMS
+582 
-597 GGGALDSTALVDY
+597 
-610 ATGLGKMMSGAYD
+610 
-623 AMTKKGFE
+623 
-631 VTDVQKAIIEGTAT
+631 
-645 QAQITQELGA
+645 
-655 EYANMSSDMQAAA
+655 
-668 TISEIIEESWAGL
+668 
-681 YENMSNTPEGKII
+681 
-694 QMTNA
+694 
-699 WGDMEEM
+699 
-706 IGGRLYPC
+706 
-714 VLLFVDA
+714 
-721 VNSNWP
+721 
-727 TIETVVQGITGGLQV
+727 
-742 MLTVLSWIAQG
+742 
-753 ALTVADVVANNWS
+753 VADVVANNWS

-841 WIVMGVIA
+841 WIVIGIIA

-864 TGVTQSGVGIIT
+864 TGATQSGVGIIT

-919 TDPIAAIEVM
+919 NDPIAAIEVM

-988 SDYTMDRISYGDAF
+988 SDYTMNRISYGDAF

-1009 DGVVGGISDLF
+1009 DGVVGGISDFF
-1020 NKTFNMDS
+1020 NKTFNIDS
-1028 VAPSVDLSDYTAGI
+1028 IAPSVDLSDYTAGI

-1104 DGVVSIM
+1104 DGVVSVM

>member
-73 GDVDTTLPDLGGATP
+73 GDVDTTLPDFWGATP

-122 RIDVPAGIEVP
+122 RIDVPTGIEVP

-254 MGDVPSQVYSATP
+254 MGNVPSQVYSATP

-296 DNTGMER
+296 ENTGIER
-303 FQQEIESANTMLAA
+303 FQQEIESANTMLNA
-317 LNNTQ
+317 LNDTQ
-322 QKIAETAASVDLF
+322 QRIAETAASVDLF

-346 QSRLQAIQDSIV
+346 QTRLQAIQDRIV

-427 DEQGRFNSTIEQGTV
+427 DEQGRFNQ
-442 EANMLAQT
+442 
-450 IKGAVASFVGIA
+450 K
-462 GVKKALDF
+462 
-470 VGETTQAF
+470 
-478 NTQLNAETQLA
+478 
-489 SVLANMLTTDAVAQY
+489 
-504 QVDVSADTTDAVNQI
+504 I
-519 NAIQNSVDE
+519 N
-528 VKVPVSA
+528 
-535 ETQALTAAFDQITSK
+535 
-550 ASEIQGR
+550 
-557 GIYGD
+557 
-562 EAMIAAAGEFS
+562 
-573 TYFTDADAI
+573 
-582 TTMMDTLADYAMGMS
+582 
-597 GGGALDSTALVDY
+597 
-610 ATGLGKMMSGAYD
+610 
-623 AMTKKGFE
+623 
-631 VTDVQKAIIEGTAT
+631 EGTANADNLMNTIKSAVATYATVQTVGVVFDLSDTLTSTTARLSMMNDGVQTTSELINMVYAAAQDARGSFDQMADVVARFGNNARDAFGSSEEVVAFADLIQKQMTIAGAST
-645 QAQITQELGA
+645 QEVANAELQLSQALGSGVLRGDELNSIFEQAPNLIQNIADYLDVPIGQIREMAADGELSASVVKAAIFSAADDINSKFESMPQTFAQIWTSFQNTALMSFQPVLNRLNEI
-655 EYANMSSDMQAAA
+655 ANSDAFQQFV
-668 TISEIIEESWAGL
+668 
-681 YENMSNTPEGKII
+681 N
-694 QMTNA
+694 NA
-699 WGDMEEM
+699 
-706 IGGRLYPC
+706 IGGLS
-714 VLLFVDA
+714 VVASVSLEILNSL
-721 VNSNWP
+721 VN
-727 TIETVVQGITGGLQV
+727 
-742 MLTVLSWIAQG
+742 
-753 ALTVADVVANNWS
+753 VADVVANNWS
-766 WISPII
+766 WISPIV
-772 GGVTAALMAY
+772 GSVTAALMVY
-782 YGSRLAVN
+782 YGWQLANNAISLATKGIKIALAV
-790 AVDMIGNGIHLA
+790 ASYA
-802 TAAVMMIHAAATGT
+802 HAAATGAEVT
-816 LTAATAAEIAA
+816 ATAAATAA
-827 QNGLNGALLACPIT
+827 QYGLNTAFLASPVT
-841 WIVMGVIA
+841 WVVMGIIA

-919 TDPIAAIEVM
+919 NDPIAAIEVM

-934 NFIVSIVS
+934 NFIVS

-988 SDYTMDRISYGDAF
+988 SDYTMNRISYGDAF

-1009 DGVVGGISDLF
+1009 DGVVGGISDFF

-1028 VAPSVDLSDYTAGI
+1028 IAPSVDLSDYTAGI

-1055 IKNSLDITDE
+1055 IKNSLNVSEDE
-1065 DLKYLR
+1065 LKYLR

-1082 TTAEVKIDMSGMNN
+1082 TTAEITINQSNEN
-1096 NISNGMDL
+1096 HITNGMDL
-1104 DGVVSIM
+1104 DGVISTLCD
-1111 AEGVAEAI
+1111 GLSEAI
-1119 DTAAEGVHE
+1119 EVAAEGIHE

>member
-1 MASIK
+1 MKK
-6 TSIELYDN
+6 TDMTNEKQNGVQVENEELVRQ
-14 FSDPM
+14 
-19 MDIVNAAN
+19 I
-27 AGTIAIENV
+27 
-36 QSAMNAGVDMSG
+36 
-48 INRATAAMQSFEN
+48 
-61 TMQAIEAPSFSF
+61 QA
-73 GDVDTTLPDLGGATP
+73 
-88 NITVPVI
+88 
-95 PVVESQPQIDVPDG
+95 G
-109 INVPVTAEVVEQP
+109 INVSSNLEQLYLKNRPFIYNTAMKYSKQ
-122 RIDVPAGIEVP
+122 
-133 VSAEITEQ
+133 AEIDDLMQEGYLGLQ
-141 PQIDVPDGINV
+141 KAASMYNPDHETKFITYAGYWIQQSIQRYCGNCGNV
-152 PVELSGVSESEKQ
+152 KRIPIHQLSEIARYKRFLAQCQSENRNPSDFEICRALNISANKLDNLRKAAFESSVASLESPVEGADGLLLEDFIPDPSSMEDDVTEHLAREYANRVLWNIVDELKDTESYVISG
-165 IQDISTR
+165 
-172 LNNIL
+172 L
-177 NYQNAI
+177 Y
-183 NNVGQN
+183 
-189 LFVMPGDSAAE
+189 
-200 ITGINRELGQMQT
+200 
-213 ALDYLKTNPF
+213 
-223 DLDSSVAQLQLG
+223 SSVAQLQLDG
-235 SLSSAI
+235 LSSSL
-241 DNVIERQERLNDL
+241 NEVIAQQERLNDL
-254 MGDVPSQVYSATP
+254 MGNAPSQAYRATP
-267 TVQDAPQ
+267 TMQDVPQ
-274 VEPTQAPVNVPFN
+274 VEPTQAPVNIPFN

-296 DNTGMER
+296 ENTGIER
-303 FQQEIESANTMLAA
+303 FQQEIESANTMLNA
-317 LNNTQ
+317 LNDTQ
-322 QKIAETAASVDLF
+322 QRIAETAASVDLF

-346 QSRLQAIQDSIV
+346 QSRLQAIQDRIV

-397 DNMDVQAANDAY
+397 DGMDVQAANDAY

-489 SVLANMLTTDAVAQY
+489 SVLANMLTADSVAQY
-504 QVDVSADTTDAVNQI
+504 QVDVSADTTDAVDQI

-535 ETQALTAAFDQITSK
+535 ETQALTASFNQIKDK

-573 TYFTDADAI
+573 TYFTDTDAI

-681 YENMSNTPEGKII
+681 YENMSDTPEGKII

-727 TIETVVQGITGGLQV
+727 TIESVVQGITGGLQI

-753 ALTVADVVANNWS
+753 ALTVADVIANNWG

-782 YGSRLAVN
+782 YVSTLAVN
-790 AVDMIGNGIHLA
+790 AADMIGKGIHLA
-802 TAAVMMIHAAATGT
+802 TAAAEMLHAAATGT
-816 LTAATAAEIAA
+816 LTAATATEIAA
-827 QNGLNGALLACPIT
+827 QNGLNTALLACPIT
-841 WIVMGVIA
+841 WIVMGIIA

-890 ISLINSVITLGVSF
+890 ISLINSVITLGVNF

-919 TDPIAAIEVM
+919 NDPIAAIEVM

-965 KIQTQINTTVE
+965 KIQAQINTTVE

-988 SDYTMDRISYGDAF
+988 SDYTMDRIPYGDAF

-1009 DGVVGGISDLF
+1009 DGVVGGISDFF

-1028 VAPSVDLSDYTAGI
+1028 IAPSVDLSDYTAGI

-1055 IKNSLDITDE
+1055 IKNSLDVSEDE
-1065 DLKYLR
+1065 LKYLR

-1082 TTAEVKIDMSGMNN
+1082 TTAEITIHQDNKN

-1104 DGVVSIM
+1104 DGVISAM
-1111 AEGVAEAI
+1111 ADGLAEAI
-1119 DTAAEGVHE
+1119 DTAAEGIHG

>member
-48 INRATAAMQSFEN
+48 INLATAAMQSFEN

-141 PQIDVPDGINV
+141 PQIDVPDEINV

-200 ITGINRELGQMQT
+200 IAGINRELGQMQT

-254 MGDVPSQVYSATP
+254 MGNVPSQVYSATP

-296 DNTGMER
+296 ENTGIER
-303 FQQEIESANTMLAA
+303 FQQEIESANTMLVA
-317 LNNTQ
+317 LNDTQ
-322 QKIAETAASVDLF
+322 QRIAETAASVDLF

-346 QSRLQAIQDSIV
+346 QARLQAIQDRIV

-427 DEQGRFNSTIEQGTV
+427 DEQGCFNQKINEGT
-442 EANMLAQT
+442 ANADNLMNT
-450 IKGAVASFVGIA
+450 IKSAIATYATVQTVGVVFDLSDTLTSTTARLSMMNDGVQTTSELINMVYAAAQDARGSFDQMADVVARFGNNARDAFGSSEEVVAFADLIQKQMTIAGASTQKAANAELQLSQALGSGVLRGDELNSIFEQAPNLIQNIADYLDVPIGQIREMAADGELSASVVKAAIFSAADDINSKFESMPQTFAQIWTSFQNTALMSFQPVLNRLNEIANSDAFQQFVNNAIGGLSAVASVSLEI
-462 GVKKALDF
+462 
-470 VGETTQAF
+470 
-478 NTQLNAETQLA
+478 LNSL
-489 SVLANMLTTDAVAQY
+489 
-504 QVDVSADTTDAVNQI
+504 VN
-519 NAIQNSVDE
+519 
-528 VKVPVSA
+528 
-535 ETQALTAAFDQITSK
+535 
-550 ASEIQGR
+550 
-557 GIYGD
+557 
-562 EAMIAAAGEFS
+562 
-573 TYFTDADAI
+573 
-582 TTMMDTLADYAMGMS
+582 
-597 GGGALDSTALVDY
+597 
-610 ATGLGKMMSGAYD
+610 
-623 AMTKKGFE
+623 
-631 VTDVQKAIIEGTAT
+631 
-645 QAQITQELGA
+645 
-655 EYANMSSDMQAAA
+655 
-668 TISEIIEESWAGL
+668 
-681 YENMSNTPEGKII
+681 
-694 QMTNA
+694 
-699 WGDMEEM
+699 
-706 IGGRLYPC
+706 
-714 VLLFVDA
+714 
-721 VNSNWP
+721 
-727 TIETVVQGITGGLQV
+727 
-742 MLTVLSWIAQG
+742 
-753 ALTVADVVANNWS
+753 VADVVANNWS

-772 GGVTAALMAY
+772 GGVTAALMVY
-782 YGSRLAVN
+782 YGWQLANNAISLASKGIKIALAV
-790 AVDMIGNGIHLA
+790 ASYA
-802 TAAVMMIHAAATGT
+802 HAAATGAEVT
-816 LTAATAAEIAA
+816 ATAAATAA
-827 QNGLNGALLACPIT
+827 QYSLNTAFLASPVT
-841 WIVMGVIA
+841 WVVMGIIA
-849 LIAVLLAVTNAIAQV
+849 LIAVLLAVTNAISQV

-919 TDPIAAIEVM
+919 NDPIAAIEVM

-988 SDYTMDRISYGDAF
+988 SNYTMDRISYGDAF

-1009 DGVVGGISDLF
+1009 DGVVGGISDFF

-1028 VAPSVDLSDYTAGI
+1028 VAPSIDLSDYTAGI

-1055 IKNSLDITDE
+1055 IKNSLNVSEDE
-1065 DLKYLR
+1065 LRYLR

-1082 TTAEVKIDMSGMNN
+1082 TTAEITINQSNEN
-1096 NISNGMDL
+1096 HITNGMDL
-1104 DGVVSIM
+1104 DGVISALCDGVS
-1111 AEGVAEAI
+1111 EAI
-1119 DTAAEGVHE
+1119 EVAAEGIHE

>member
-73 GDVDTTLPDLGGATP
+73 GDVDTTLPDLGVTTP

-95 PVVESQPQIDVPDG
+95 PVVESQPQIDVPAG

-183 NNVGQN
+183 NNVGRN

-254 MGDVPSQVYSATP
+254 MGNVPSQVYSATP

-296 DNTGMER
+296 DNTGIER
-303 FQQEIESANTMLAA
+303 FQQEIESANTMLVA
-317 LNNTQ
+317 LNSTQ

-346 QSRLQAIQDSIV
+346 QSRLQAIQDRIV

-397 DNMDVQAANDAY
+397 DSMDVQAANDAY

-427 DEQGRFNSTIEQGTV
+427 DEQGRFNQKINEGT
-442 EANMLAQT
+442 ANADNLMNT
-450 IKGAVASFVGIA
+450 IKSAVATYATVQTVGVVFDLSDTLTSTTARLSMMNDGVQTTSELINMVYAAAQDARGSFDQMADVVARFGNNARDAFGSSEEVVAFADLIQKQMTIAGASTQEAANAELQLSQALGSGVLRGDELNSIFEQAPNLIQNIADYLDVPIGQIREMAADGKLSASVVKAAIFSAADDINSKFESMPQTFAQIWASSQNTALMSFQPVLNRLNEIANSDAFQQFVNNAIGGLSAVASVSLEI
-462 GVKKALDF
+462 
-470 VGETTQAF
+470 
-478 NTQLNAETQLA
+478 LNSL
-489 SVLANMLTTDAVAQY
+489 
-504 QVDVSADTTDAVNQI
+504 VS
-519 NAIQNSVDE
+519 
-528 VKVPVSA
+528 
-535 ETQALTAAFDQITSK
+535 
-550 ASEIQGR
+550 
-557 GIYGD
+557 
-562 EAMIAAAGEFS
+562 
-573 TYFTDADAI
+573 
-582 TTMMDTLADYAMGMS
+582 
-597 GGGALDSTALVDY
+597 
-610 ATGLGKMMSGAYD
+610 
-623 AMTKKGFE
+623 
-631 VTDVQKAIIEGTAT
+631 
-645 QAQITQELGA
+645 
-655 EYANMSSDMQAAA
+655 
-668 TISEIIEESWAGL
+668 
-681 YENMSNTPEGKII
+681 
-694 QMTNA
+694 
-699 WGDMEEM
+699 
-706 IGGRLYPC
+706 
-714 VLLFVDA
+714 
-721 VNSNWP
+721 
-727 TIETVVQGITGGLQV
+727 
-742 MLTVLSWIAQG
+742 
-753 ALTVADVVANNWS
+753 VADVVANNWG

-772 GGVTAALMAY
+772 GGVTAALMVY

-802 TAAVMMIHAAATGT
+802 MAAATGT

-919 TDPIAAIEVM
+919 NDPIAAIEVM

-1009 DGVVGGISDLF
+1009 DGVVGGISDFF

-1104 DGVVSIM
+1104 DGVVSVM